1 MAGRKEYELAIKIA
15 GMVDASLGQSCNLT
29 KKQINSIA
37 REASRAS
44 NTTVGFA
51 DAMTKAGPGIDAA
64 WDGAKKA
71 VMTTAAAMAAAGA
84 AVGVVGGMA
93 ISAGSDF
100 ESAFAGVRKTVD
112 ATEEQFAELEDR
124 LRDMAKNKPQTAVEL
139 AEIAETAGQLGIHT
153 ENIAEFTDA
162 MADLKVATNLG
173 DEGASQFAKFAN
185 IVDMSQDKFSNLGST
200 VVALGNN
207 MATTEA
213 DIVEMGMR
221 LAGAGKQV
229 GMSEGDIMGFA
240 AALSSVGI
248 EAEAGG
254 SAMSKMM
261 VNMQLAVETGADA
274 WAEIDASMERT
285 GHTREQAEHAVAE
298 GGKALNNFAASVGW
312 NAKQLKASVKEA
324 QDSAGSLQDFADVAN
339 MTSEEFAN
347 AFKDNA
353 AGALSAFISG
363 LNDTERLGQSAIVTL
378 DNMDIKEV
386 RLRDTLLRAAN
397 ASGLFSDALT
407 LANTSFDENT
417 ALTKE
422 AEQRYKTFE
431 SRLDMVKNRVTDVGI
446 SLYQDFRDPLSD
458 CLDIALDFTN
468 DASLFDG
475 KFVEGMAKEFKKNIP
490 TIVRELGEA
499 KDSITDFAEPLL
511 KVGGWMMEHPDA
523 IAGGL
528 AAIGTTITTMKVA
541 KTITDT
547 AGAMDTLRVAMMS
560 NPVTAAIGVAA
571 IAGGAIMGVAT
582 KVKMANA
589 ELKKQNLANHF
600 GSISLSLGEL
610 KDAAEQIVGEDVLN
624 QLGKALEE
632 VGKVSD
638 IADDITASSEA
649 INKLTWKVGMGL
661 QLSETEQGQFDD
673 AINSMIENSIAL
685 VEQAQYTAHLNVNA
699 LFGEGDE
706 TGQELIAGF
715 DAMYQSINGEI
726 AALGRQLGEAYNE
739 AMEDGVI
746 DTDEAKLIQELQAQL
761 ARVTDQVAQAQ
772 LDAELEGIRAEYE
785 YSGGK
790 LDAETFRNLQKQV
803 QDQIN
808 ETQAALSQSH
818 VYSIKTLKLRLQ
830 RSQSGEIEEND
841 AAYITQQMYDELTEK
856 LNNKLSEDKMRLELR
871 GLNFQTQSISDAYQ
885 DALNEAMPDIE
896 SGINEV
902 TKNAVTMLKEGYN
915 DTITWDSDTVL
926 SALGIKDIDK
936 VSRKAIEELWKDMEP
951 DYTELQK
958 RAQGFLA
965 AGKAVPQSVA
975 DGLADASAIGA
986 IAGNQEAIWQLIA
999 LSISEN
1005 GEYKKTI
1012 DEARKG
1018 GAKIPEEI
1026 AVYIDNNANIVDDA
1040 IIQLANEAENT
1051 LQNRFGK
1058 MQVYGTVDFNM
1069 DVGSVTTRQSS
1080 TSNPHGVVVNKHA
1093 EGGIFDTPHFGV
1105 FAEDGKEAFIP
1116 LDGSEHAVSIW
1127 RQAGEEL
1134 GVIENHVQPSKNA
1147 GSIMED
1153 NTSNQIV
1160 YSPTIQIYGGD
1171 ERTYRNAIDEDYE
1184 RFEQFM
1190 HRFQKDRA
1198 RLAF

>member
-37 REASRAS
+37 REAAKAS

-64 WDGAKKA
+64 WGGAKKA
-71 VMTTAAAMAAAGA
+71 VMTPAAAMAAAGT

-139 AEIAETAGQLGIHT
+139 AEIAEAAGQLGIHT
-153 ENIAEFTDA
+153 ENIAEFTDV

-185 IVDMSQDKFSNLGST
+185 IVDMSQEKFANLGST

-378 DNMDIKEV
+378 DSMDIKEV

-407 LANTSFDENT
+407 LANNSFDENT

-431 SRLDMVKNRVTDVGI
+431 SRLDMVKNRITDVGI

-475 KFVEGMAKEFKKNIP
+475 KFMEGMAKEFKKNIP
-490 TIVRELGEA
+490 TIVRELEEA
-499 KDSITDFAEPLL
+499 KDSITEFAEPLL
-511 KVGGWMMEHPDA
+511 KVGGWMMEHPDV

-528 AAIGTTITTMKVA
+528 AAIGTTITTMKVV

-547 AGAMDTLRVAMMS
+547 AGAMDALRVAMMS
-560 NPVTAAIGVAA
+560 NPVTAALGAAA

-589 ELKKQNLANHF
+589 EMKKQNLANHF
-600 GSISLSLGEL
+600 GDISLSLGEL
-610 KDAAEQIVGEDVLN
+610 KDAAEQIIGEDVLN
-624 QLGKALEE
+624 QLGKAMEE
-632 VGKVSD
+632 IGKVSD
-638 IADDITASSEA
+638 IADDISASSEA

-661 QLSETEQGQFDD
+661 QLSETEQGQFDE
-673 AINSMIENSIAL
+673 AINNMIDNSIAL

-715 DAMYQSINGEI
+715 DAMYQSINGDI
-726 AALGRQLGEAYNE
+726 TALGKQLGEAYNG

-761 ARVTDQVAQAQ
+761 ARVTDQVAQSQ
-772 LDAELEGIRAEYE
+772 LDAKLERIRVEYT
-785 YSGGK
+785 GK
-790 LDAETFRNLQKQV
+790 ELDADTFRNLQKEI
-803 QDQIN
+803 QDQIT
-808 ETQAALSQSH
+808 EAKSALSQS
-818 VYSIKTLKLRLQ
+818 YEYNLGALNLRLT
-830 RSQSGEIEEND
+830 RSQSGDIGKDD
-841 AAYITQQMYDELTEK
+841 AAYITQQMYDELKANLDSE
-856 LNNKLSEDKMRLELR
+856 LSENRMELELK

-915 DTITWDSDTVL
+915 DTITWDSDTVM

-951 DYTELQK
+951 NYAELQK
-958 RAQGFLA
+958 QAQGYLA
-965 AGKAVPQSVA
+965 AGKAVPQSIA

-1040 IIQLANEAENT
+1040 IIRLSNEAENT
-1051 LQNRFGK
+1051 LQSRFGN

-1134 GVIENHVQPSKNA
+1134 GVIESHVQPSKSA
-1147 GSIMED
+1147 GSVMED

>member
-37 REASRAS
+37 REAAKAS

-64 WDGAKKA
+64 WGGAKKA
-71 VMTTAAAMAAAGA
+71 VMTTAAAMAAAGT

-139 AEIAETAGQLGIHT
+139 AEIAEEAGQLGIHT
-153 ENIAEFTDA
+153 ENIAEFTDV

-185 IVDMSQDKFSNLGST
+185 IVDMSQEKFANLGST

-378 DNMDIKEV
+378 DSMDIKEV

-407 LANTSFDENT
+407 LANNSFDENT

-431 SRLDMVKNRVTDVGI
+431 SRLDMVKNRITDVGI

-475 KFVEGMAKEFKKNIP
+475 KFMEGMAKEFKKNIP

-499 KDSITDFAEPLL
+499 KDSITEFAEPLL
-511 KVGGWMMEHPDA
+511 KVGGWMMEHPDV

-528 AAIGTTITTMKVA
+528 AAIGTTITTMKVV

-547 AGAMDTLRVAMMS
+547 AGAMDALRVAMMS
-560 NPVTAAIGVAA
+560 NPVTAALGAAA

-589 ELKKQNLANHF
+589 EMKKQNLANHF
-600 GSISLSLGEL
+600 GDISLSLGEL
-610 KDAAEQIVGEDVLN
+610 KDAAEQIIGEDVLN
-624 QLGKALEE
+624 QLGKAMEE
-632 VGKVSD
+632 IGKVSD
-638 IADDITASSEA
+638 IADDISASSEA

-661 QLSETEQGQFDD
+661 QLSETEQGQFDE
-673 AINSMIENSIAL
+673 AINNMIDNSIAL

-715 DAMYQSINGEI
+715 DAMYQSINGDI
-726 AALGRQLGEAYNE
+726 TALGKQLGEAYNG

-761 ARVTDQVAQAQ
+761 ARVTDQVAQSQ
-772 LDAELEGIRAEYE
+772 LDAKLERIRVEYT
-785 YSGGK
+785 GK
-790 LDAETFRNLQKQV
+790 ELDADTFRNLQKEI
-803 QDQIN
+803 QDQIT
-808 ETQAALSQSH
+808 EAKSALSQS
-818 VYSIKTLKLRLQ
+818 YEYNLGALNLRLT
-830 RSQSGEIEEND
+830 RSQSGDIGKDD
-841 AAYITQQMYDELTEK
+841 AAYITQQMYDELKANLDSE
-856 LNNKLSEDKMRLELR
+856 LSENRMELELK

-915 DTITWDSDTVL
+915 DTITWDSDTVM

-951 DYTELQK
+951 NYAELQK
-958 RAQGFLA
+958 QAQGYLA
-965 AGKAVPQSVA
+965 AGKAVPQSIA

-1040 IIQLANEAENT
+1040 IIRLSNEAENT
-1051 LQNRFGK
+1051 LQSRFGN

-1134 GVIENHVQPSKNA
+1134 GVIESHVQPSKSA
-1147 GSIMED
+1147 GSVMED

>member
-37 REASRAS
+37 REAAKAS

-64 WDGAKKA
+64 WGGAKKA
-71 VMTTAAAMAAAGA
+71 VMTTAAAMAAAGT

-139 AEIAETAGQLGIHT
+139 AEIAEAAGQLGIHT
-153 ENIAEFTDA
+153 ENIAEFTDV

-185 IVDMSQDKFSNLGST
+185 IVDMSQEKFANLGST

-312 NAKQLKASVKEA
+312 NAKQLKASVKET

-378 DNMDIKEV
+378 DSMDIKEV

-407 LANTSFDENT
+407 LANNSFDENT

-431 SRLDMVKNRVTDVGI
+431 SRLDMVKNRITDVGI

-475 KFVEGMAKEFKKNIP
+475 KFMEGMAKEFKKNIP

-499 KDSITDFAEPLL
+499 KDSITEFAEPLL
-511 KVGGWMMEHPDA
+511 KVGGWMMEHPDV

-528 AAIGTTITTMKVA
+528 AAIGTTITTMKVV

-547 AGAMDTLRVAMMS
+547 AGAMDALRVAMMS
-560 NPVTAAIGVAA
+560 NPVTAALGAAA

-582 KVKMANA
+582 KVKTANA
-589 ELKKQNLANHF
+589 EMKKQNLANHF
-600 GSISLSLGEL
+600 GDISLSLGEL
-610 KDAAEQIVGEDVLN
+610 KDAAEQIIGEDVLN
-624 QLGKALEE
+624 QLGKAMEE
-632 VGKVSD
+632 IGKVSD
-638 IADDITASSEA
+638 IADDISASSEA

-661 QLSETEQGQFDD
+661 QLSETEQGQFDE
-673 AINSMIENSIAL
+673 AINNMIDNSIAL

-715 DAMYQSINGEI
+715 DAMYQSINGDI
-726 AALGRQLGEAYNE
+726 TALGKQLGEAYNG

-761 ARVTDQVAQAQ
+761 ARVTDQVAQSQ
-772 LDAELEGIRAEYE
+772 LDAKLERIRVEYT
-785 YSGGK
+785 GK
-790 LDAETFRNLQKQV
+790 ELDADTFRNLQKEI
-803 QDQIN
+803 QDQIT
-808 ETQAALSQSH
+808 EAKSALSQS
-818 VYSIKTLKLRLQ
+818 YEYNLGALNLRLT
-830 RSQSGEIEEND
+830 RSQSGDIGKDD
-841 AAYITQQMYDELTEK
+841 AAYITQQMYDELKEN
-856 LNNKLSEDKMRLELR
+856 LDSELSENRMELELK

-915 DTITWDSDTVL
+915 DTITWDSDTVM

-951 DYTELQK
+951 NYAELQK
-958 RAQGFLA
+958 QAQGYLA
-965 AGKAVPQSVA
+965 AGKAVPQSIA

-1040 IIQLANEAENT
+1040 IIRLSNEAENT
-1051 LQNRFGK
+1051 LQSRFGK

-1080 TSNPHGVVVNKHA
+1080 TSNPHGVVVNGHA

-1134 GVIENHVQPSKNA
+1134 GVIESHVQPGKSA
-1147 GSIMED
+1147 GSVMED

>member
-37 REASRAS
+37 REAAKAS
-44 NTTVGFA
+44 NTTVGFT

-64 WDGAKKA
+64 WGGAKKA

-93 ISAGSDF
+93 ISVGSDF

-139 AEIAETAGQLGIHT
+139 AEIAEAAGQLGIHT
-153 ENIAEFTDA
+153 ENIAEFTDV

-185 IVDMSQDKFSNLGST
+185 IVDMSQEKFSNLGST

-378 DNMDIKEV
+378 DSMDIKEV

-407 LANTSFDENT
+407 LANNSFDENT

-475 KFVEGMAKEFKKNIP
+475 KFMEGMAKEFKKNIP

-499 KDSITDFAEPLL
+499 KDSIADFAEPLL
-511 KVGGWMMEHPDA
+511 KVGGWMMEHPDV

-528 AAIGTTITTMKVA
+528 AAIGTTITTMKVV

-560 NPVTAAIGVAA
+560 NPVTAALGAAA

-600 GSISLSLGEL
+600 GDISLSLGEL
-610 KDAAEQIVGEDVLN
+610 KDAAGQIVGEDVLN

-673 AINSMIENSIAL
+673 AINSMIDNSIAL

-699 LFGEGDE
+699 LFGEDDG

-715 DAMYQSINGEI
+715 DAMYQSINEDV
-726 AALGRQLGEAYNE
+726 AALGKQLGEAYNS

-761 ARVTDQVAQAQ
+761 ARVTDQVAQSQ
-772 LDAELEGIRAEYE
+772 LNAKLERIRVE
-785 YSGGK
+785 YSGK
-790 LDAETFRNLQKQV
+790 ELDADTFQNLQKEI
-803 QDQIN
+803 QDQIT
-808 ETQAALSQSH
+808 EAQSALSQS
-818 VYSIKTLKLRLQ
+818 YEYNLGALDLRMT
-830 RSQSGEIEEND
+830 RSQSGDIDKDD
-841 AAYITQQMYDELTEK
+841 AAYITQQMYDELKESLDSK
-856 LNNKLSEDKMRLELR
+856 FSENRMELELR
-871 GLNFQTQSISDAYQ
+871 GLSFQTQSIGDAFQEDLQ
-885 DALNEAMPDIE
+885 DIVPQMGENLSNAMNETLNYID
-896 SGINEV
+896 V
-902 TKNAVTMLKEGYN
+902 TGNAVNGWSYEQVAQWLNLDGLDRTTKA
-915 DTITWDSDTVL
+915 
-926 SALGIKDIDK
+926 ALG
-936 VSRKAIEELWKDMEP
+936 ELWKNMEP
-951 DYTELQK
+951 QFQDLVTMRKQYEDAGREVPKHISEGISNAAAIGIIAGSTDALYAALGNTVEESGEFQETLSNMEK
-958 RAQGFLA
+958 GGTYIPDAVA
-965 AGKAVPQSVA
+965 AGIEKGKDSVDVAVDSLYNHTQSKLDSMFSKMSVNTSV
-975 DGLADASAIGA
+975 D
-986 IAGNQEAIWQLIA
+986 LIVSGTNRYA
-999 LSISEN
+999 AQNS
-1005 GEYKKTI
+1005 
-1012 DEARKG
+1012 G
-1018 GAKIPEEI
+1018 GK
-1026 AVYIDNNANIVDDA
+1026 
-1040 IIQLANEAENT
+1040 
-1051 LQNRFGK
+1051 
-1058 MQVYGTVDFNM
+1058 GTVI
-1069 DVGSVTTRQSS
+1069 G
-1080 TSNPHGVVVNKHA
+1080 HA

-1116 LDGSEHAVSIW
+1116 LDGSKHAVSIW

-1134 GVIENHVQPSKNA
+1134 GVIEGHAQPSKIT
-1147 GSIMED
+1147 GDVVED

-1171 ERTYRNAIDEDYE
+1171 EQTYRNAIDEDYE

>member
-139 AEIAETAGQLGIHT
+139 AEIAEAAGQLGIHT
-153 ENIAEFTDA
+153 ENIAEFTDV

-715 DAMYQSINGEI
+715 DAMYQSINGDI
-726 AALGRQLGEAYNE
+726 TALGKQLGEAYNG

-761 ARVTDQVAQAQ
+761 ARVTDQVAQSQ
-772 LDAELEGIRAEYE
+772 LDAKLERIRVEYT
-785 YSGGK
+785 GK
-790 LDAETFRNLQKQV
+790 ELDADTFRNLQKEI
-803 QDQIN
+803 QDQIT
-808 ETQAALSQSH
+808 ETKSALSQS
-818 VYSIKTLKLRLQ
+818 YEYNLGALNLRLT
-830 RSQSGEIEEND
+830 RSQSGDIGKDD
-841 AAYITQQMYDELTEK
+841 AAYITQQMYDELKEN
-856 LNNKLSEDKMRLELR
+856 LDSELSENRMELELK

-915 DTITWDSDTVL
+915 DTITWDSDTVM

-951 DYTELQK
+951 NYAELQK
-958 RAQGFLA
+958 QAQGYLA
-965 AGKAVPQSVA
+965 AGKAVPQSIA
-975 DGLADASAIGA
+975 DGLEDASAIGA

-1040 IIQLANEAENT
+1040 IIRLSNEAENT
-1051 LQNRFGK
+1051 LQSRFGK

-1080 TSNPHGVVVNKHA
+1080 TSNPHGVVVNGHA

-1153 NTSNQIV
+1153 NTSNQII

-1184 RFEQFM
+1184 RFAQFM
-1190 HRFQKDRA
+1190 RRFQKDKE

>member
-37 REASRAS
+37 REAAKAS

-64 WDGAKKA
+64 WGGAKKA
-71 VMTTAAAMAAAGA
+71 VMTTAAAMAAAGT
-84 AVGVVGGMA
+84 AVGAVGGMA

-139 AEIAETAGQLGIHT
+139 AEIAEAAGQLGIHT
-153 ENIAEFTDA
+153 ENIAEFTDV

-185 IVDMSQDKFSNLGST
+185 IVDMSQEKFANLGST

-378 DNMDIKEV
+378 DSMDIKEV

-407 LANTSFDENT
+407 LANNSFDENT

-431 SRLDMVKNRVTDVGI
+431 SRLDMVKNRITDVGI

-475 KFVEGMAKEFKKNIP
+475 KFMEGMAKEFKKNIP

-499 KDSITDFAEPLL
+499 KDSITEFAEPLL
-511 KVGGWMMEHPDA
+511 KVGGWMMEHPDV

-528 AAIGTTITTMKVA
+528 AAIGTTITTMKVV

-547 AGAMDTLRVAMMS
+547 AGAMDALRVAMMS
-560 NPVTAAIGVAA
+560 NPVTAALGAAA

-589 ELKKQNLANHF
+589 EMKKQNLANHF
-600 GSISLSLGEL
+600 GDISLSLGEL
-610 KDAAEQIVGEDVLN
+610 KDAAEQIIGEDVLN
-624 QLGKALEE
+624 QLGKAMEE
-632 VGKVSD
+632 IGKVSD
-638 IADDITASSEA
+638 IADDISASSEA

-661 QLSETEQGQFDD
+661 QLSETEQGQFDE
-673 AINSMIENSIAL
+673 AINNMIDNSIAL

-715 DAMYQSINGEI
+715 DAMYQSINGDI
-726 AALGRQLGEAYNE
+726 TALGKQLGEAYNG

-761 ARVTDQVAQAQ
+761 ARVTDQVAQSQ
-772 LDAELEGIRAEYE
+772 LDAKLERIRVEYT
-785 YSGGK
+785 GK
-790 LDAETFRNLQKQV
+790 ELDADTFRNLQKEI
-803 QDQIN
+803 QDQIT
-808 ETQAALSQSH
+808 EAKSALSQS
-818 VYSIKTLKLRLQ
+818 YEYNLGALNLRLT
-830 RSQSGEIEEND
+830 RSQSGDIGKDD
-841 AAYITQQMYDELTEK
+841 AAYITQQMYDELKANLDSE
-856 LNNKLSEDKMRLELR
+856 LSENRMELELK

-915 DTITWDSDTVL
+915 DTITWDSDTVM

-951 DYTELQK
+951 NYAELQK
-958 RAQGFLA
+958 QAQGYLA
-965 AGKAVPQSVA
+965 AGKAVPQSIA

-1040 IIQLANEAENT
+1040 IIRLSNEAENT
-1051 LQNRFGK
+1051 LQSRFGK

-1134 GVIENHVQPSKNA
+1134 GVIESHVQPSKSA
-1147 GSIMED
+1147 GSVMED

>member
-1 MAGRKEYELAIKIA
+1 
-15 GMVDASLGQSCNLT
+15 
-29 KKQINSIA
+29 
-37 REASRAS
+37 
-44 NTTVGFA
+44 
-51 DAMTKAGPGIDAA
+51 
-64 WDGAKKA
+64 
-71 VMTTAAAMAAAGA
+71 MTTAAAMAAAGT

-139 AEIAETAGQLGIHT
+139 AEIAEAAGQLGIHT
-153 ENIAEFTDA
+153 ENIAEFTDV

-185 IVDMSQDKFSNLGST
+185 IVDMSQEKFANLGST

-378 DNMDIKEV
+378 DSMDIKEV

-407 LANTSFDENT
+407 LANNSFDENT

-431 SRLDMVKNRVTDVGI
+431 SRLDMVKNRITDVGI

-475 KFVEGMAKEFKKNIP
+475 KFMEGMAKEFKKNIP

-499 KDSITDFAEPLL
+499 KDSITEFAEPLL
-511 KVGGWMMEHPDA
+511 KVGGWMMEHPDV

-528 AAIGTTITTMKVA
+528 AAIGTTITTMKVV

-547 AGAMDTLRVAMMS
+547 AGAMDALRVAMMS
-560 NPVTAAIGVAA
+560 NPVTAALGAAA

-589 ELKKQNLANHF
+589 EMKKQNLANHF
-600 GSISLSLGEL
+600 GDISLSLGEL
-610 KDAAEQIVGEDVLN
+610 KDAAEQIIGEDVLN
-624 QLGKALEE
+624 QLGKAMEE
-632 VGKVSD
+632 IGKVSD
-638 IADDITASSEA
+638 IADDISASSEA

-661 QLSETEQGQFDD
+661 QLSETEQGQFDE
-673 AINSMIENSIAL
+673 AINNMIDNSIAL

-715 DAMYQSINGEI
+715 DAMYQSINGDI
-726 AALGRQLGEAYNE
+726 TALGKQLGEAYNG

-761 ARVTDQVAQAQ
+761 ARVTDQVAQSQ
-772 LDAELEGIRAEYE
+772 LDAKLERIRVEYT
-785 YSGGK
+785 GK
-790 LDAETFRNLQKQV
+790 ELDADTFRNLQKEI
-803 QDQIN
+803 QDQIT
-808 ETQAALSQSH
+808 EAKSALSQS
-818 VYSIKTLKLRLQ
+818 YEYNLGALNLRLT
-830 RSQSGEIEEND
+830 RSQSGDIGKDD
-841 AAYITQQMYDELTEK
+841 AAYITQQMYDELKANLDSE
-856 LNNKLSEDKMRLELR
+856 LSENRMELELK

-915 DTITWDSDTVL
+915 DTITWDSDTVM

-951 DYTELQK
+951 NYAELQK
-958 RAQGFLA
+958 QAQGYLA
-965 AGKAVPQSVA
+965 AGKAVPQSIA

-1040 IIQLANEAENT
+1040 IIRLSNEAENT
-1051 LQNRFGK
+1051 LQSRFGN

-1134 GVIENHVQPSKNA
+1134 GVIESHVQPSKSA
-1147 GSIMED
+1147 GSVMED

>member
-37 REASRAS
+37 REAAKAS

-64 WDGAKKA
+64 WGGAKKA
-71 VMTTAAAMAAAGA
+71 VMTTAAAMAAAGT

-139 AEIAETAGQLGIHT
+139 AEIAEAAGQLGIHT
-153 ENIAEFTDA
+153 ENIAEFTDV

-185 IVDMSQDKFSNLGST
+185 IVDMSQEKFANLGST

-378 DNMDIKEV
+378 DSMDIKEV

-407 LANTSFDENT
+407 LANNSFDENT

-431 SRLDMVKNRVTDVGI
+431 SRLDMVKNRITDVGI

-475 KFVEGMAKEFKKNIP
+475 KFMEGMAKEFKKNIP

-499 KDSITDFAEPLL
+499 KDSITEFAEPLL
-511 KVGGWMMEHPDA
+511 KVGGWMIEHPDV

-528 AAIGTTITTMKVA
+528 AAIGTTITTMKVV

-547 AGAMDTLRVAMMS
+547 AGAMDALRVAMMS
-560 NPVTAAIGVAA
+560 NPVTAALGAAA

-589 ELKKQNLANHF
+589 EMKKQNLANHF
-600 GSISLSLGEL
+600 GDISLSLGEL
-610 KDAAEQIVGEDVLN
+610 KDAAEQIIGEDVLN
-624 QLGKALEE
+624 QLGKAMEE
-632 VGKVSD
+632 IGKVSD
-638 IADDITASSEA
+638 IADDISASSEA

-673 AINSMIENSIAL
+673 AINNMIDNSIAL

-715 DAMYQSINGEI
+715 DAMYQSINGDI
-726 AALGRQLGEAYNE
+726 TALGKQLGEAYNG

-761 ARVTDQVAQAQ
+761 ARVTDQVAQSQ
-772 LDAELEGIRAEYE
+772 LDAKLERIRVEYT
-785 YSGGK
+785 GK
-790 LDAETFRNLQKQV
+790 ELDADTFRNLQKEI
-803 QDQIN
+803 QDQIT
-808 ETQAALSQSH
+808 EAKSALSQS
-818 VYSIKTLKLRLQ
+818 YEYNLGALNLRLT
-830 RSQSGEIEEND
+830 RSQSGDIGKDD
-841 AAYITQQMYDELTEK
+841 AAYITQQMYDELKEN
-856 LNNKLSEDKMRLELR
+856 LDSELSENRMELELK

-915 DTITWDSDTVL
+915 DTITWDSDTVM

-951 DYTELQK
+951 NYAELQK
-958 RAQGFLA
+958 QAQGYLA
-965 AGKAVPQSVA
+965 AGKAVPQSIA
-975 DGLADASAIGA
+975 DGLTDASAIGA
-986 IAGNQEAIWQLIA
+986 ITGNQEAIWQLIA

-1040 IIQLANEAENT
+1040 IIRLSNEAENT
-1051 LQNRFGK
+1051 LQSRFGN

-1080 TSNPHGVVVNKHA
+1080 TSNPHGVVVNGHA

-1134 GVIENHVQPSKNA
+1134 GVIESHAQPSKSA
-1147 GSIMED
+1147 GSVMED

>member
-1 MAGRKEYELAIKIA
+1 
-15 GMVDASLGQSCNLT
+15 
-29 KKQINSIA
+29 
-37 REASRAS
+37 
-44 NTTVGFA
+44 
-51 DAMTKAGPGIDAA
+51 
-64 WDGAKKA
+64 
-71 VMTTAAAMAAAGA
+71 
-84 AVGVVGGMA
+84 
-93 ISAGSDF
+93 
-100 ESAFAGVRKTVD
+100 
-112 ATEEQFAELEDR
+112 
-124 LRDMAKNKPQTAVEL
+124 
-139 AEIAETAGQLGIHT
+139 
-153 ENIAEFTDA
+153 
-162 MADLKVATNLG
+162 
-173 DEGASQFAKFAN
+173 
-185 IVDMSQDKFSNLGST
+185 
-200 VVALGNN
+200 
-207 MATTEA
+207 
-213 DIVEMGMR
+213 
-221 LAGAGKQV
+221 
-229 GMSEGDIMGFA
+229 
-240 AALSSVGI
+240 
-248 EAEAGG
+248 
-254 SAMSKMM
+254 
-261 VNMQLAVETGADA
+261 
-274 WAEIDASMERT
+274 
-285 GHTREQAEHAVAE
+285 
-298 GGKALNNFAASVGW
+298 
-312 NAKQLKASVKEA
+312 
-324 QDSAGSLQDFADVAN
+324 
-339 MTSEEFAN
+339 
-347 AFKDNA
+347 
-353 AGALSAFISG
+353 
-363 LNDTERLGQSAIVTL
+363 
-378 DNMDIKEV
+378 
-386 RLRDTLLRAAN
+386 
-397 ASGLFSDALT
+397 
-407 LANTSFDENT
+407 
-417 ALTKE
+417 
-422 AEQRYKTFE
+422 
-431 SRLDMVKNRVTDVGI
+431 
-446 SLYQDFRDPLSD
+446 
-458 CLDIALDFTN
+458 
-468 DASLFDG
+468 
-475 KFVEGMAKEFKKNIP
+475 
-490 TIVRELGEA
+490 
-499 KDSITDFAEPLL
+499 
-511 KVGGWMMEHPDA
+511 MEHPDA

-715 DAMYQSINGEI
+715 DAMYQSINGDI
-726 AALGRQLGEAYNE
+726 AALGKQLGEAYNG

-761 ARVTDQVAQAQ
+761 ARVTDQVAQSQ
-772 LDAELEGIRAEYE
+772 LDAKLERIRVEYT
-785 YSGGK
+785 GK
-790 LDAETFRNLQKQV
+790 ELDADTFQNLQKEI
-803 QDQIN
+803 QDQIT
-808 ETQAALSQSH
+808 EAQSALSQS
-818 VYSIKTLKLRLQ
+818 YEYNLGALNLRLT

-841 AAYITQQMYDELTEK
+841 AAYITQQMYDELKENLDSK
-856 LNNKLSEDKMRLELR
+856 FSENRMELELK

-951 DYTELQK
+951 NYAELQK
-958 RAQGFLA
+958 QAQGFLA
-965 AGKAVPQSVA
+965 AGKTVPQSVA

-1058 MQVYGTVDFNM
+1058 IQVYGTVDFNM

-1080 TSNPHGVVVNKHA
+1080 TSNPHGVVGHA

>member
-64 WDGAKKA
+64 WGGAKKA

-93 ISAGSDF
+93 ISVGSDF

-139 AEIAETAGQLGIHT
+139 AEIAEAAGQLGIHT
-153 ENIAEFTDA
+153 ENIAEFTDV

-185 IVDMSQDKFSNLGST
+185 IVDMSQEKFSNLGST

-499 KDSITDFAEPLL
+499 KDSIADFAEPLL
-511 KVGGWMMEHPDA
+511 KVGGWMMEHPDV

-560 NPVTAAIGVAA
+560 NPVTAVLGVAA

-600 GSISLSLGEL
+600 GDISLSLGEL
-610 KDAAEQIVGEDVLN
+610 KDAAEQIVGEDVMN
-624 QLGKALEE
+624 QLGKAMEE
-632 VGKVSD
+632 IGKVSD
-638 IADDITASSEA
+638 IADDISANSEA

-673 AINSMIENSIAL
+673 AINNMIDNSIAL

-715 DAMYQSINGEI
+715 DAMYQSINGDI
-726 AALGRQLGEAYNE
+726 TALGKQLGEAYNG

-761 ARVTDQVAQAQ
+761 ARVTDQVAQSQ
-772 LDAELEGIRAEYE
+772 LDAKLERIRVEYT
-785 YSGGK
+785 GK
-790 LDAETFRNLQKQV
+790 ELDADTFRNLQKEI
-803 QDQIN
+803 QDQIT
-808 ETQAALSQSH
+808 ETKSALSQS
-818 VYSIKTLKLRLQ
+818 YEYNLGALNLRLT
-830 RSQSGEIEEND
+830 RSQSGDIGKDD
-841 AAYITQQMYDELTEK
+841 AAYITQQMYDELKEN
-856 LNNKLSEDKMRLELR
+856 LDSELSENRMELELK

-915 DTITWDSDTVL
+915 DTITWDSDTVM

-951 DYTELQK
+951 NYAELQK
-958 RAQGFLA
+958 QAQGYLA
-965 AGKAVPQSVA
+965 AGKAVPQSIA

-1040 IIQLANEAENT
+1040 IIRLSNEAENT
-1051 LQNRFGK
+1051 LQSRFGK

-1080 TSNPHGVVVNKHA
+1080 TSNPHGVVVNGHA

-1153 NTSNQIV
+1153 NTSNQII

-1184 RFEQFM
+1184 RFAQFM
-1190 HRFQKDRA
+1190 RRFQKDKE

>member
-37 REASRAS
+37 REAAKAS

-51 DAMTKAGPGIDAA
+51 DAMTKAGTGIDAA
-64 WDGAKKA
+64 WGGAKKA
-71 VMTTAAAMAAAGA
+71 VMTTAAAMAAAGT

-139 AEIAETAGQLGIHT
+139 AEIAEAAGQLGIHT
-153 ENIAEFTDA
+153 ENIAEFTDV

-185 IVDMSQDKFSNLGST
+185 IVDMSQEKFANLGST

-378 DNMDIKEV
+378 DSMDIKEV

-407 LANTSFDENT
+407 LANNSFDENT

-431 SRLDMVKNRVTDVGI
+431 SRLDMVKNRITDVGI

-475 KFVEGMAKEFKKNIP
+475 KFMEGMAKEFKKNIP

-499 KDSITDFAEPLL
+499 KDSITEFAEPLL
-511 KVGGWMMEHPDA
+511 KVGGWMMEHPDV

-528 AAIGTTITTMKVA
+528 AAIGTTITTMKVV

-547 AGAMDTLRVAMMS
+547 AGAMDALRVAMMS
-560 NPVTAAIGVAA
+560 NPVTAALGAAA

-589 ELKKQNLANHF
+589 EMKKQNLANHF
-600 GSISLSLGEL
+600 GDISLSLGEL
-610 KDAAEQIVGEDVLN
+610 KDAAEQIIGEDVLN
-624 QLGKALEE
+624 QLGKAMEE
-632 VGKVSD
+632 IGKVSD
-638 IADDITASSEA
+638 IADDISASSEA

-673 AINSMIENSIAL
+673 AINNMIDNSIAL

-715 DAMYQSINGEI
+715 DAMYQSINGDI
-726 AALGRQLGEAYNE
+726 TALGKQLGEAYNG

-761 ARVTDQVAQAQ
+761 ARVTDQVAQSQ
-772 LDAELEGIRAEYE
+772 LDAKLERIRVEYT
-785 YSGGK
+785 GK
-790 LDAETFRNLQKQV
+790 ELDADTFRNLQKEI
-803 QDQIN
+803 QDQIT
-808 ETQAALSQSH
+808 EAKSALSQS
-818 VYSIKTLKLRLQ
+818 YEYNLGALNLRLT
-830 RSQSGEIEEND
+830 RSQSGDIGKDD
-841 AAYITQQMYDELTEK
+841 AAYITQQMYDELKANLDSE
-856 LNNKLSEDKMRLELR
+856 LSENRMELELK

-915 DTITWDSDTVL
+915 DTITWDSDTVM

-951 DYTELQK
+951 NYAELQK
-958 RAQGFLA
+958 QAQGYLA
-965 AGKAVPQSVA
+965 AGKAVPQSIA

-1040 IIQLANEAENT
+1040 IIRLSNEAENT
-1051 LQNRFGK
+1051 LQSRFGN

-1080 TSNPHGVVVNKHA
+1080 TSNPHGVVVNGHA

-1134 GVIENHVQPSKNA
+1134 GVIESHAQPSKSA
-1147 GSIMED
+1147 GSVMED

>member
-37 REASRAS
+37 REAAKAS

-51 DAMTKAGPGIDAA
+51 DAMTKAGPGIDVA
-64 WDGAKKA
+64 WGGAKKA
-71 VMTTAAAMAAAGA
+71 VMTTAAAMAVAGT

-139 AEIAETAGQLGIHT
+139 AEIAEAAGQLGIHT
-153 ENIAEFTDA
+153 ENIAEFTDV

-185 IVDMSQDKFSNLGST
+185 IVDMSQEKFANLGST
-200 VVALGNN
+200 VVALGND

-378 DNMDIKEV
+378 DSMDIKEV

-397 ASGLFSDALT
+397 ASGLFSDALM
-407 LANTSFDENT
+407 LANNSFDENT

-431 SRLDMVKNRVTDVGI
+431 SRLDMVKNRITDVGI

-475 KFVEGMAKEFKKNIP
+475 KFMEGMAKEFKKNIP

-499 KDSITDFAEPLL
+499 KDSITEFAEPLL
-511 KVGGWMMEHPDA
+511 KVGGWMMEHPDV

-528 AAIGTTITTMKVA
+528 AAIGTTITTMKVV

-547 AGAMDTLRVAMMS
+547 AGAMDALRVAMMS
-560 NPVTAAIGVAA
+560 NPVTAALGAAA

-589 ELKKQNLANHF
+589 EMKKQNLANHF
-600 GSISLSLGEL
+600 GDISLSLGEL
-610 KDAAEQIVGEDVLN
+610 KDAAEQIIGEDVLN
-624 QLGKALEE
+624 QLGKAMEE
-632 VGKVSD
+632 IGKVSD
-638 IADDITASSEA
+638 IADDISASSEA

-673 AINSMIENSIAL
+673 AINNMIDNSIAL

-715 DAMYQSINGEI
+715 DAMYQSINGDI
-726 AALGRQLGEAYNE
+726 TALGKQLGEAYNG

-761 ARVTDQVAQAQ
+761 ARVTDQVAQSQ
-772 LDAELEGIRAEYE
+772 LDAKLERIRVEYT
-785 YSGGK
+785 GK
-790 LDAETFRNLQKQV
+790 ELDADTFRNLQKEI
-803 QDQIN
+803 QDQIT
-808 ETQAALSQSH
+808 EAKSALSQS
-818 VYSIKTLKLRLQ
+818 YEYNLGALNLRLT
-830 RSQSGEIEEND
+830 RSQSGDIGKDD
-841 AAYITQQMYDELTEK
+841 AAYITQQMYDELKEN
-856 LNNKLSEDKMRLELR
+856 LDSELSENRMELELK

-915 DTITWDSDTVL
+915 DTITWDSDTVM

-951 DYTELQK
+951 NYAELQK
-958 RAQGFLA
+958 QAQGYLA
-965 AGKAVPQSVA
+965 AGKAVPQSIA

-1040 IIQLANEAENT
+1040 IIRLSNEAENT
-1051 LQNRFGK
+1051 LQSRFGK

-1134 GVIENHVQPSKNA
+1134 GVIESHVQPSKSA
-1147 GSIMED
+1147 GSVMED

>member
-37 REASRAS
+37 REAAKAS

-64 WDGAKKA
+64 WGGAKKA
-71 VMTTAAAMAAAGA
+71 VMTTAAAMAAAGT

-139 AEIAETAGQLGIHT
+139 AEIAEAAGQLGIHT
-153 ENIAEFTDA
+153 ENIAEFTDV

-185 IVDMSQDKFSNLGST
+185 IVDMSQEKFANLGST

-378 DNMDIKEV
+378 DSMDIKEV

-407 LANTSFDENT
+407 LANNSFDENT

-431 SRLDMVKNRVTDVGI
+431 SRLDMVKNRITDVGI

-475 KFVEGMAKEFKKNIP
+475 KFMEGMAKEFKKNIP

-499 KDSITDFAEPLL
+499 KDSITEFAEPLL
-511 KVGGWMMEHPDA
+511 KVGGWMMEHPDV

-528 AAIGTTITTMKVA
+528 AAIGTTITTMKVV

-547 AGAMDTLRVAMMS
+547 AGAMDALRVAMMS
-560 NPVTAAIGVAA
+560 NPVTAALGAAA

-589 ELKKQNLANHF
+589 EMKKQNLANHF
-600 GSISLSLGEL
+600 GDISLSLGEL
-610 KDAAEQIVGEDVLN
+610 KDAAEQIIGEDVLN
-624 QLGKALEE
+624 QLGKAMEE
-632 VGKVSD
+632 IGKVSD
-638 IADDITASSEA
+638 IADDISASSEA

-673 AINSMIENSIAL
+673 AINNMIDNSIAL

-715 DAMYQSINGEI
+715 DAMYQSINGDI
-726 AALGRQLGEAYNE
+726 TALGKQLGEAYNG

-761 ARVTDQVAQAQ
+761 ARVTDQVAQSQ
-772 LDAELEGIRAEYE
+772 LDAKLERIRVEYT
-785 YSGGK
+785 GK
-790 LDAETFRNLQKQV
+790 ELDADTFRNLQKEI
-803 QDQIN
+803 QDQIT
-808 ETQAALSQSH
+808 EAKSALSQS
-818 VYSIKTLKLRLQ
+818 YEYNLGALNLRLT
-830 RSQSGEIEEND
+830 RSQSGDIGKDD
-841 AAYITQQMYDELTEK
+841 AAYITQQMYDELKANLDSE
-856 LNNKLSEDKMRLELR
+856 LSENRMELELK

-915 DTITWDSDTVL
+915 DTITWDSDTVM

-951 DYTELQK
+951 NYAELQK
-958 RAQGFLA
+958 QAQGYLA
-965 AGKAVPQSVA
+965 AGKAVPQSIA

-1040 IIQLANEAENT
+1040 IIRLSNEAENT
-1051 LQNRFGK
+1051 LQSRFGN

-1080 TSNPHGVVVNKHA
+1080 TSNPHGVVVNGHA

-1134 GVIENHVQPSKNA
+1134 GVIESHVQPSKSA
-1147 GSIMED
+1147 GSVMED

>member
-37 REASRAS
+37 REAAKAS

-64 WDGAKKA
+64 WGGAKKA
-71 VMTTAAAMAAAGA
+71 VMTTAAAMAAAGT

-139 AEIAETAGQLGIHT
+139 AEIAEAAGQLGIHT
-153 ENIAEFTDA
+153 ENIAEFTDV

-185 IVDMSQDKFSNLGST
+185 IVDMSQEKFANLGST

-378 DNMDIKEV
+378 DSMDIKEV

-407 LANTSFDENT
+407 LANNSFDENT

-431 SRLDMVKNRVTDVGI
+431 SRLDMVKNRITDVGI
-446 SLYQDFRDPLSD
+446 SLYQDFGDPLSD

-475 KFVEGMAKEFKKNIP
+475 KFMEGMAKEFKKNIP

-499 KDSITDFAEPLL
+499 KDSITEFAEPLL
-511 KVGGWMMEHPDA
+511 KVGGWMMEHPDV

-528 AAIGTTITTMKVA
+528 AAIGTTITTMKVV

-547 AGAMDTLRVAMMS
+547 AGAMDALRVAMMS
-560 NPVTAAIGVAA
+560 NPVTAALGAAA

-589 ELKKQNLANHF
+589 EMKKQNLANHF
-600 GSISLSLGEL
+600 GDISLSLGEL
-610 KDAAEQIVGEDVLN
+610 KDAAEQIIGEDVLN
-624 QLGKALEE
+624 QLGKAMEE
-632 VGKVSD
+632 IGKVSD
-638 IADDITASSEA
+638 IADDISASSEA

-673 AINSMIENSIAL
+673 AINNMIDNSIAL

-715 DAMYQSINGEI
+715 DAMYQSINGDI
-726 AALGRQLGEAYNE
+726 TALGKQLGEAYNG

-761 ARVTDQVAQAQ
+761 ARVTDQVAQSQ
-772 LDAELEGIRAEYE
+772 LDAKLERIRVEYT
-785 YSGGK
+785 GK
-790 LDAETFRNLQKQV
+790 ELDADTFRNLQKEI
-803 QDQIN
+803 QDQIT
-808 ETQAALSQSH
+808 EAKSALSQS
-818 VYSIKTLKLRLQ
+818 YEYNLGALNLRLT
-830 RSQSGEIEEND
+830 RSQSGDIGKDD
-841 AAYITQQMYDELTEK
+841 AAYITQQMYDELKANLDSE
-856 LNNKLSEDKMRLELR
+856 LSENRMELELK

-915 DTITWDSDTVL
+915 DTITWDSDTVM

-951 DYTELQK
+951 NYAELQK
-958 RAQGFLA
+958 QAQGYLA
-965 AGKAVPQSVA
+965 AGKAVPQSIA

-1040 IIQLANEAENT
+1040 IIRLSNEAENT
-1051 LQNRFGK
+1051 LQSRFGN

-1134 GVIENHVQPSKNA
+1134 GVIESHVQPSKSA
-1147 GSIMED
+1147 GSVMED

>member
-37 REASRAS
+37 REAAKAS

-51 DAMTKAGPGIDAA
+51 DAMTKAGPGIEAA
-64 WDGAKKA
+64 WGGAKKA
-71 VMTTAAAMAAAGA
+71 VMTTAAAMAAAGT

-139 AEIAETAGQLGIHT
+139 AEIAEAAGQLGIHT
-153 ENIAEFTDA
+153 ENIAEFTDV

-185 IVDMSQDKFSNLGST
+185 IVDMSQEKFANLGST

-378 DNMDIKEV
+378 DSMDIKEV

-407 LANTSFDENT
+407 LANNSFDENT

-431 SRLDMVKNRVTDVGI
+431 SRLDMVKNRITDVGI

-475 KFVEGMAKEFKKNIP
+475 KFMEGMAKEFKKNIP

-499 KDSITDFAEPLL
+499 KDSITEFAEPLL
-511 KVGGWMMEHPDA
+511 KVGGWMMEHPDV

-528 AAIGTTITTMKVA
+528 AAIGTTITTMKVV

-547 AGAMDTLRVAMMS
+547 AGAMDALRVAMMS
-560 NPVTAAIGVAA
+560 NPVTAALGAAA

-589 ELKKQNLANHF
+589 EMKKQNLANHF
-600 GSISLSLGEL
+600 GDISLSLGEL
-610 KDAAEQIVGEDVLN
+610 KDAAEQIIGEDVLN
-624 QLGKALEE
+624 QLGKAMEE
-632 VGKVSD
+632 IGKVSD
-638 IADDITASSEA
+638 IADDISASSEA

-661 QLSETEQGQFDD
+661 QLSETEQGQFDE
-673 AINSMIENSIAL
+673 AINNMIDNSIAL

-715 DAMYQSINGEI
+715 DAMYQSINGDI
-726 AALGRQLGEAYNE
+726 TALGKQLGEAYNG

-761 ARVTDQVAQAQ
+761 ARVTDQVAQSQ
-772 LDAELEGIRAEYE
+772 LDAKLERIRVEYT
-785 YSGGK
+785 GK
-790 LDAETFRNLQKQV
+790 ELDADTFRNLQKEI
-803 QDQIN
+803 QDQIT
-808 ETQAALSQSH
+808 EAKSALSQS
-818 VYSIKTLKLRLQ
+818 YEYNLGALNLRLT
-830 RSQSGEIEEND
+830 RSQSGDIGKDD
-841 AAYITQQMYDELTEK
+841 AAYITQQMYDELKANLDSE
-856 LNNKLSEDKMRLELR
+856 LSENRMELELK

-915 DTITWDSDTVL
+915 DTITWDSDTVM

-951 DYTELQK
+951 NYAELQK
-958 RAQGFLA
+958 QAQGYLA
-965 AGKAVPQSVA
+965 AGKAVPQSIA

-1040 IIQLANEAENT
+1040 IIRLSNEAENT
-1051 LQNRFGK
+1051 LQSRFGN

-1134 GVIENHVQPSKNA
+1134 GVIESHVQPSKSA
-1147 GSIMED
+1147 GSVMED

>member
-1 MAGRKEYELAIKIA
+1 
-15 GMVDASLGQSCNLT
+15 
-29 KKQINSIA
+29 
-37 REASRAS
+37 
-44 NTTVGFA
+44 
-51 DAMTKAGPGIDAA
+51 
-64 WDGAKKA
+64 
-71 VMTTAAAMAAAGA
+71 
-84 AVGVVGGMA
+84 
-93 ISAGSDF
+93 
-100 ESAFAGVRKTVD
+100 
-112 ATEEQFAELEDR
+112 
-124 LRDMAKNKPQTAVEL
+124 
-139 AEIAETAGQLGIHT
+139 
-153 ENIAEFTDA
+153 
-162 MADLKVATNLG
+162 
-173 DEGASQFAKFAN
+173 
-185 IVDMSQDKFSNLGST
+185 
-200 VVALGNN
+200 
-207 MATTEA
+207 
-213 DIVEMGMR
+213 
-221 LAGAGKQV
+221 
-229 GMSEGDIMGFA
+229 
-240 AALSSVGI
+240 
-248 EAEAGG
+248 
-254 SAMSKMM
+254 
-261 VNMQLAVETGADA
+261 
-274 WAEIDASMERT
+274 
-285 GHTREQAEHAVAE
+285 
-298 GGKALNNFAASVGW
+298 
-312 NAKQLKASVKEA
+312 
-324 QDSAGSLQDFADVAN
+324 
-339 MTSEEFAN
+339 
-347 AFKDNA
+347 
-353 AGALSAFISG
+353 
-363 LNDTERLGQSAIVTL
+363 
-378 DNMDIKEV
+378 
-386 RLRDTLLRAAN
+386 
-397 ASGLFSDALT
+397 
-407 LANTSFDENT
+407 
-417 ALTKE
+417 
-422 AEQRYKTFE
+422 
-431 SRLDMVKNRVTDVGI
+431 
-446 SLYQDFRDPLSD
+446 
-458 CLDIALDFTN
+458 
-468 DASLFDG
+468 
-475 KFVEGMAKEFKKNIP
+475 
-490 TIVRELGEA
+490 
-499 KDSITDFAEPLL
+499 
-511 KVGGWMMEHPDA
+511 
-523 IAGGL
+523 
-528 AAIGTTITTMKVA
+528 
-541 KTITDT
+541 
-547 AGAMDTLRVAMMS
+547 
-560 NPVTAAIGVAA
+560 
-571 IAGGAIMGVAT
+571 MGVAT

-715 DAMYQSINGEI
+715 DAMYQSINGDI
-726 AALGRQLGEAYNE
+726 AALGKQLGEAYNG

-761 ARVTDQVAQAQ
+761 ARVTDQVAQSQ
-772 LDAELEGIRAEYE
+772 LDAKLERIRVEYT
-785 YSGGK
+785 GK
-790 LDAETFRNLQKQV
+790 ELDADTFQNLQKEI
-803 QDQIN
+803 QDQIT
-808 ETQAALSQSH
+808 EAQSALSQS
-818 VYSIKTLKLRLQ
+818 YEYNLGALNLRLT

-841 AAYITQQMYDELTEK
+841 AAYITQQMYDELKENLDSK
-856 LNNKLSEDKMRLELR
+856 FSENRMELELK

-951 DYTELQK
+951 NYAELQK
-958 RAQGFLA
+958 QAQGFLA
-965 AGKAVPQSVA
+965 AGKTVPQSVA

-1058 MQVYGTVDFNM
+1058 IQIYGTVDFNM

-1080 TSNPHGVVVNKHA
+1080 TSNPHGVVGHA

>member
-37 REASRAS
+37 REAAKAS

-64 WDGAKKA
+64 WGGAKKA
-71 VMTTAAAMAAAGA
+71 VMTTAAAMAAAGT

-139 AEIAETAGQLGIHT
+139 AEIAEAAGQLGIHT
-153 ENIAEFTDA
+153 ENIAEFTDV

-185 IVDMSQDKFSNLGST
+185 IVDMSQEKFANLGST

-378 DNMDIKEV
+378 DSMDIKEV

-407 LANTSFDENT
+407 LANNSFDENT

-431 SRLDMVKNRVTDVGI
+431 SRLDMVKNRITDVGI

-475 KFVEGMAKEFKKNIP
+475 KFMEGMAKEFKKNIP

-499 KDSITDFAEPLL
+499 KDSITEFAEPLL
-511 KVGGWMMEHPDA
+511 KVGGWMMEHPDV

-528 AAIGTTITTMKVA
+528 AAIGTTITTMKVV

-547 AGAMDTLRVAMMS
+547 AGAMDALRVAMMS
-560 NPVTAAIGVAA
+560 NPVTAALGAAA

-589 ELKKQNLANHF
+589 EMKKQNLANHF
-600 GSISLSLGEL
+600 GDISLSLGEL
-610 KDAAEQIVGEDVLN
+610 KDAAEQIIGEDVLN
-624 QLGKALEE
+624 QLGKAMEE
-632 VGKVSD
+632 IGKVSD
-638 IADDITASSEA
+638 IADDISASSEA

-661 QLSETEQGQFDD
+661 QLSETEQGQFDE
-673 AINSMIENSIAL
+673 AINNMIDNSIAL

-715 DAMYQSINGEI
+715 DAMYQSINGDI
-726 AALGRQLGEAYNE
+726 TALGKQLGEAYNG

-761 ARVTDQVAQAQ
+761 ARVTDQVAQSQ
-772 LDAELEGIRAEYE
+772 LDAKLERIRVEYT
-785 YSGGK
+785 GK
-790 LDAETFRNLQKQV
+790 ELDADTFRNLQKEI
-803 QDQIN
+803 QDQIT
-808 ETQAALSQSH
+808 EAKSALSQS
-818 VYSIKTLKLRLQ
+818 YEYNLGALNLRLT
-830 RSQSGEIEEND
+830 RSQSGDIGKDD
-841 AAYITQQMYDELTEK
+841 AAYITQQMYDELKANLDSE
-856 LNNKLSEDKMRLELR
+856 LSENRMELELK

-915 DTITWDSDTVL
+915 DTITWDSDTVM

-951 DYTELQK
+951 NYAELQK
-958 RAQGFLA
+958 QAQGYLA
-965 AGKAVPQSVA
+965 AGKAVPQSIA

-1040 IIQLANEAENT
+1040 IIRLSNEAENT
-1051 LQNRFGK
+1051 LQSRFGN

-1134 GVIENHVQPSKNA
+1134 GVIESHVQPSKSA
-1147 GSIMED
+1147 GSVMED

>member
-37 REASRAS
+37 REAAKAS

-51 DAMTKAGPGIDAA
+51 DAMTKAGPGIDVA
-64 WDGAKKA
+64 WGGAKKA
-71 VMTTAAAMAAAGA
+71 VMTTAAAMAVAGT

-139 AEIAETAGQLGIHT
+139 AEIAEAAGQLGIHT
-153 ENIAEFTDA
+153 ENIAEFTDV

-185 IVDMSQDKFSNLGST
+185 IVDMSQEKFANLGST
-200 VVALGNN
+200 VVALGND

-213 DIVEMGMR
+213 DIVGMGMR
-221 LAGAGKQV
+221 LAGAGKQG

-378 DNMDIKEV
+378 DSMDIKEV

-397 ASGLFSDALT
+397 ASGLFSDALM
-407 LANTSFDENT
+407 LANNSFDENT

-431 SRLDMVKNRVTDVGI
+431 SRLDMVKNRITDVGI

-475 KFVEGMAKEFKKNIP
+475 KFMEGMAKEFKKNIP

-499 KDSITDFAEPLL
+499 KDSITEFAEPLL
-511 KVGGWMMEHPDA
+511 KVGGWMMEHPDV

-528 AAIGTTITTMKVA
+528 AAIGTTITTMKVV

-547 AGAMDTLRVAMMS
+547 AGAMDALRVAMMS
-560 NPVTAAIGVAA
+560 NPVTAALGAAA

-589 ELKKQNLANHF
+589 EMKKQNLANHF
-600 GSISLSLGEL
+600 GDISLSLGEL
-610 KDAAEQIVGEDVLN
+610 KDAAEQIIGEDVLN
-624 QLGKALEE
+624 QLGKAMEE
-632 VGKVSD
+632 IGKVSD
-638 IADDITASSEA
+638 IADDISASSEA

-673 AINSMIENSIAL
+673 AINNMIDNSIAL

-715 DAMYQSINGEI
+715 DAMYQSINGDI
-726 AALGRQLGEAYNE
+726 TALGKQLGEAYNG

-761 ARVTDQVAQAQ
+761 ARVTDQVAQSQ
-772 LDAELEGIRAEYE
+772 LDAKLERIRVEYT
-785 YSGGK
+785 GK
-790 LDAETFRNLQKQV
+790 ELDADTFRNLQKEI
-803 QDQIN
+803 QDQIT
-808 ETQAALSQSH
+808 EAKSALSQS
-818 VYSIKTLKLRLQ
+818 YEYNLGALNLRLT
-830 RSQSGEIEEND
+830 RSQSGDIGKDD
-841 AAYITQQMYDELTEK
+841 AAYITQQMYDELKEN
-856 LNNKLSEDKMRLELR
+856 LDSELSENRMELELK

-915 DTITWDSDTVL
+915 DTITWDSDTVM

-951 DYTELQK
+951 NYAELQK
-958 RAQGFLA
+958 QAQGYLA
-965 AGKAVPQSVA
+965 AGKAVPQSIA

-1040 IIQLANEAENT
+1040 IIRLSNEAENT
-1051 LQNRFGK
+1051 LQSRFGK

-1134 GVIENHVQPSKNA
+1134 GVIESHVQPSKSA
-1147 GSIMED
+1147 GSVMED

>member
-1 MAGRKEYELAIKIA
+1 
-15 GMVDASLGQSCNLT
+15 
-29 KKQINSIA
+29 
-37 REASRAS
+37 
-44 NTTVGFA
+44 
-51 DAMTKAGPGIDAA
+51 
-64 WDGAKKA
+64 
-71 VMTTAAAMAAAGA
+71 
-84 AVGVVGGMA
+84 
-93 ISAGSDF
+93 
-100 ESAFAGVRKTVD
+100 
-112 ATEEQFAELEDR
+112 
-124 LRDMAKNKPQTAVEL
+124 
-139 AEIAETAGQLGIHT
+139 
-153 ENIAEFTDA
+153 
-162 MADLKVATNLG
+162 
-173 DEGASQFAKFAN
+173 
-185 IVDMSQDKFSNLGST
+185 
-200 VVALGNN
+200 
-207 MATTEA
+207 
-213 DIVEMGMR
+213 
-221 LAGAGKQV
+221 
-229 GMSEGDIMGFA
+229 
-240 AALSSVGI
+240 
-248 EAEAGG
+248 
-254 SAMSKMM
+254 
-261 VNMQLAVETGADA
+261 
-274 WAEIDASMERT
+274 
-285 GHTREQAEHAVAE
+285 
-298 GGKALNNFAASVGW
+298 
-312 NAKQLKASVKEA
+312 
-324 QDSAGSLQDFADVAN
+324 

-378 DNMDIKEV
+378 DSMDIKEV

-397 ASGLFSDALT
+397 ASGLFNDALT
-407 LANTSFDENT
+407 LANNSFDENT

-431 SRLDMVKNRVTDVGI
+431 SRLDMVKNRITDVGI

-475 KFVEGMAKEFKKNIP
+475 KFMEGMAKEFKKNIP

-499 KDSITDFAEPLL
+499 KDSITEFAEPLL
-511 KVGGWMMEHPDA
+511 RVGGWMMEHPDV

-528 AAIGTTITTMKVA
+528 AAIGTTITTMKVV

-547 AGAMDTLRVAMMS
+547 AGAMDALRVAMMS
-560 NPVTAAIGVAA
+560 NPVTAAISVAA

-589 ELKKQNLANHF
+589 EMKKQNLANHF
-600 GSISLSLGEL
+600 GDISLSLGEL
-610 KDAAEQIVGEDVLN
+610 KDAAEQIIGEDVLN
-624 QLGKALEE
+624 QLGKAMEE
-632 VGKVSD
+632 IGKVSD
-638 IADDITASSEA
+638 IADDISASSEA

-673 AINSMIENSIAL
+673 AINNMIDNSIAL

-715 DAMYQSINGEI
+715 DAMYQSINGDI
-726 AALGRQLGEAYNE
+726 AALGKQLGEAYNG

-761 ARVTDQVAQAQ
+761 ARVTDQVAQSQ
-772 LDAELEGIRAEYE
+772 LDAKLERIRVEYT
-785 YSGGK
+785 GK
-790 LDAETFRNLQKQV
+790 ELDADTFRNLQKEI
-803 QDQIN
+803 QDQIT
-808 ETQAALSQSH
+808 EAKSALSQS
-818 VYSIKTLKLRLQ
+818 YEYNLGALNLRLT
-830 RSQSGEIEEND
+830 RSQSGDIGKDD
-841 AAYITQQMYDELTEK
+841 AAYITQQMYDELKES
-856 LNNKLSEDKMRLELR
+856 LDSELSENRMELELK

-926 SALGIKDIDK
+926 AALGIKDIDK
-936 VSRKAIEELWKDMEP
+936 VSRKVIEDLWKDMEP
-951 DYTELQK
+951 NYAELQK
-958 RAQGFLA
+958 QAQGYLA
-965 AGKAVPQSVA
+965 AGKAVPQSIA

-1040 IIQLANEAENT
+1040 IIRLSNEAENT
-1051 LQNRFGK
+1051 LQSRFGK

-1080 TSNPHGVVVNKHA
+1080 TSNPHGVVVNGHA

-1134 GVIENHVQPSKNA
+1134 GVIESHVQPSKSTGNV
-1147 GSIMED
+1147 MED

>member
-1 MAGRKEYELAIKIA
+1 
-15 GMVDASLGQSCNLT
+15 
-29 KKQINSIA
+29 
-37 REASRAS
+37 
-44 NTTVGFA
+44 
-51 DAMTKAGPGIDAA
+51 
-64 WDGAKKA
+64 
-71 VMTTAAAMAAAGA
+71 
-84 AVGVVGGMA
+84 
-93 ISAGSDF
+93 
-100 ESAFAGVRKTVD
+100 
-112 ATEEQFAELEDR
+112 
-124 LRDMAKNKPQTAVEL
+124 
-139 AEIAETAGQLGIHT
+139 
-153 ENIAEFTDA
+153 
-162 MADLKVATNLG
+162 
-173 DEGASQFAKFAN
+173 
-185 IVDMSQDKFSNLGST
+185 
-200 VVALGNN
+200 
-207 MATTEA
+207 
-213 DIVEMGMR
+213 
-221 LAGAGKQV
+221 
-229 GMSEGDIMGFA
+229 
-240 AALSSVGI
+240 
-248 EAEAGG
+248 
-254 SAMSKMM
+254 
-261 VNMQLAVETGADA
+261 
-274 WAEIDASMERT
+274 
-285 GHTREQAEHAVAE
+285 
-298 GGKALNNFAASVGW
+298 
-312 NAKQLKASVKEA
+312 
-324 QDSAGSLQDFADVAN
+324 

-378 DNMDIKEV
+378 DSMDIKEV

-407 LANTSFDENT
+407 LANNSFDENT

-431 SRLDMVKNRVTDVGI
+431 SRLDMVKNRITDVGI

-475 KFVEGMAKEFKKNIP
+475 KFMEGMAKEFKKNIP

-499 KDSITDFAEPLL
+499 KDSITEFAEPLL
-511 KVGGWMMEHPDA
+511 KVGGWMMEHPDV

-528 AAIGTTITTMKVA
+528 AAIGTTITTMKVV

-547 AGAMDTLRVAMMS
+547 AGAMDALRVAMMS
-560 NPVTAAIGVAA
+560 NPVTAALGAAA

-589 ELKKQNLANHF
+589 EMKKQNLANHF
-600 GSISLSLGEL
+600 GDISLSLGEL
-610 KDAAEQIVGEDVLN
+610 KDAAEQIIGENVLN
-624 QLGKALEE
+624 QLGKAMEE
-632 VGKVSD
+632 IGKVSD
-638 IADDITASSEA
+638 IADDISASSEA

-673 AINSMIENSIAL
+673 AINNMIDNSIAL

-715 DAMYQSINGEI
+715 DAMYQSINGDI
-726 AALGRQLGEAYNE
+726 TALGKQLGEAYNG

-761 ARVTDQVAQAQ
+761 ARVTDQVAQSQ
-772 LDAELEGIRAEYE
+772 LDAKLERIRVEYT
-785 YSGGK
+785 GK
-790 LDAETFRNLQKQV
+790 ELDADTFRNLQKEI
-803 QDQIN
+803 QDQIT
-808 ETQAALSQSH
+808 EAKSALSQS
-818 VYSIKTLKLRLQ
+818 YEYNLGALNLRLT
-830 RSQSGEIEEND
+830 RSQSGDIGKDD
-841 AAYITQQMYDELTEK
+841 AAYITQQMYDELKANLDSE
-856 LNNKLSEDKMRLELR
+856 LSENRMELELK

-915 DTITWDSDTVL
+915 DTITWDSDTVM

-951 DYTELQK
+951 NYAELQK
-958 RAQGFLA
+958 QAQGYLA
-965 AGKAVPQSVA
+965 AGKAVPQSIA

-1040 IIQLANEAENT
+1040 IIRLSNEAENT
-1051 LQNRFGK
+1051 LQSRFGN

-1080 TSNPHGVVVNKHA
+1080 TSNPHGVVVNGHA

-1134 GVIENHVQPSKNA
+1134 GVIESHVQPSKSA
-1147 GSIMED
+1147 GSVMED

>member
-37 REASRAS
+37 REAARAS

-64 WDGAKKA
+64 WGGAKKA

-139 AEIAETAGQLGIHT
+139 AEIAEAAGQLGIHT
-153 ENIAEFTDA
+153 ENIAEFTDV

-185 IVDMSQDKFSNLGST
+185 IVDMSQEKFANLGST

-378 DNMDIKEV
+378 DSMDIKEV

-407 LANTSFDENT
+407 LANNSFDENT

-431 SRLDMVKNRVTDVGI
+431 SRLDMVKNRITDVGI

-458 CLDIALDFTN
+458 CLDIALDITN

-475 KFVEGMAKEFKKNIP
+475 KFMEGMAKEFKKNIP

-499 KDSITDFAEPLL
+499 KDSITEFAEPLL
-511 KVGGWMMEHPDA
+511 KVGGWMMEHPDV

-528 AAIGTTITTMKVA
+528 AAIGTTITTMKVV

-547 AGAMDTLRVAMMS
+547 AGAMDALRVAMMS
-560 NPVTAAIGVAA
+560 NPVTAALGAAA

-589 ELKKQNLANHF
+589 EMKKQNLANHF
-600 GSISLSLGEL
+600 GDISLSLGEL
-610 KDAAEQIVGEDVLN
+610 KDAAEQIIGEDVLN
-624 QLGKALEE
+624 QLGKAMEE
-632 VGKVSD
+632 IGKVSD
-638 IADDITASSEA
+638 IADDISASSEA

-673 AINSMIENSIAL
+673 AINNMIENSITL

-715 DAMYQSINGEI
+715 DAMYQSINGDI
-726 AALGRQLGEAYNE
+726 TALGKQLGEAYNG

-761 ARVTDQVAQAQ
+761 ARVTDQVAQSQ
-772 LDAELEGIRAEYE
+772 LDAKLERIRVEYT
-785 YSGGK
+785 GK
-790 LDAETFRNLQKQV
+790 ELDADTFRNLQKEI
-803 QDQIN
+803 QDQIT
-808 ETQAALSQSH
+808 EAKSALSQS
-818 VYSIKTLKLRLQ
+818 YEYNLGALNLRLT
-830 RSQSGEIEEND
+830 RSQSGDIGKDD
-841 AAYITQQMYDELTEK
+841 AAYITQQMYDELKANLDSE
-856 LNNKLSEDKMRLELR
+856 LSENRMELELK

-915 DTITWDSDTVL
+915 DTITWDSDTVM

-951 DYTELQK
+951 NYAELQK
-958 RAQGFLA
+958 QAQGYLA
-965 AGKAVPQSVA
+965 AGKAVPQSIA

-1040 IIQLANEAENT
+1040 IIRLSNEAENT
-1051 LQNRFGK
+1051 LQSRFGN

-1134 GVIENHVQPSKNA
+1134 GVIESHVQPSKSA
-1147 GSIMED
+1147 GSVMED

>member
-1 MAGRKEYELAIKIA
+1 M
-15 GMVDASLGQSCNLT
+15 
-29 KKQINSIA
+29 
-37 REASRAS
+37 
-44 NTTVGFA
+44 
-51 DAMTKAGPGIDAA
+51 
-64 WDGAKKA
+64 
-71 VMTTAAAMAAAGA
+71 
-84 AVGVVGGMA
+84 
-93 ISAGSDF
+93 
-100 ESAFAGVRKTVD
+100 
-112 ATEEQFAELEDR
+112 
-124 LRDMAKNKPQTAVEL
+124 
-139 AEIAETAGQLGIHT
+139 
-153 ENIAEFTDA
+153 
-162 MADLKVATNLG
+162 
-173 DEGASQFAKFAN
+173 
-185 IVDMSQDKFSNLGST
+185 
-200 VVALGNN
+200 
-207 MATTEA
+207 
-213 DIVEMGMR
+213 
-221 LAGAGKQV
+221 
-229 GMSEGDIMGFA
+229 
-240 AALSSVGI
+240 
-248 EAEAGG
+248 
-254 SAMSKMM
+254 
-261 VNMQLAVETGADA
+261 
-274 WAEIDASMERT
+274 
-285 GHTREQAEHAVAE
+285 
-298 GGKALNNFAASVGW
+298 
-312 NAKQLKASVKEA
+312 
-324 QDSAGSLQDFADVAN
+324 
-339 MTSEEFAN
+339 
-347 AFKDNA
+347 
-353 AGALSAFISG
+353 
-363 LNDTERLGQSAIVTL
+363 
-378 DNMDIKEV
+378 
-386 RLRDTLLRAAN
+386 
-397 ASGLFSDALT
+397 
-407 LANTSFDENT
+407 
-417 ALTKE
+417 
-422 AEQRYKTFE
+422 
-431 SRLDMVKNRVTDVGI
+431 
-446 SLYQDFRDPLSD
+446 
-458 CLDIALDFTN
+458 
-468 DASLFDG
+468 FDG

-715 DAMYQSINGEI
+715 DAMYQSINGDI
-726 AALGRQLGEAYNE
+726 AALGKQLGEAYNG

-761 ARVTDQVAQAQ
+761 ARVTDQVAQSQ
-772 LDAELEGIRAEYE
+772 LDAKLERIRVEYT
-785 YSGGK
+785 GK
-790 LDAETFRNLQKQV
+790 ELDADTFQNLQKEI
-803 QDQIN
+803 QDQIT
-808 ETQAALSQSH
+808 EAQSALSQS
-818 VYSIKTLKLRLQ
+818 YEYNLGALNLRLT

-841 AAYITQQMYDELTEK
+841 AAYITQQMYDELKENLDSK
-856 LNNKLSEDKMRLELR
+856 FSENRMELELK

-951 DYTELQK
+951 NYAELQK
-958 RAQGFLA
+958 QAQGFLA
-965 AGKAVPQSVA
+965 AGKTVPQSVA

-1058 MQVYGTVDFNM
+1058 IQVYGTVDFNM

-1080 TSNPHGVVVNKHA
+1080 TSNPHGVVGHA

>member
-64 WDGAKKA
+64 WGGAKKA

-139 AEIAETAGQLGIHT
+139 AEIAEAAGQLGIHT
-153 ENIAEFTDA
+153 ENIAEFTDV

-324 QDSAGSLQDFADVAN
+324 QNSAGSLQDFADVAN

-511 KVGGWMMEHPDA
+511 KVGGWMMEHPDV

-600 GSISLSLGEL
+600 GDISLSLGEL
-610 KDAAEQIVGEDVLN
+610 KDTAEQIVGEDVLN

-715 DAMYQSINGEI
+715 DAMYQSINGDI
-726 AALGRQLGEAYNE
+726 AALGKQLGEAYNG

-761 ARVTDQVAQAQ
+761 ARVTDQVAQSQ
-772 LDAELEGIRAEYE
+772 LDAKLERIRVEYT
-785 YSGGK
+785 GK
-790 LDAETFRNLQKQV
+790 ELDADTFQNLQKEI
-803 QDQIN
+803 QDQIT
-808 ETQAALSQSH
+808 EAQSALSQS
-818 VYSIKTLKLRLQ
+818 YEYNLGALNLRLT

-841 AAYITQQMYDELTEK
+841 AAYITQQMYDELKENLDSK
-856 LNNKLSEDKMRLELR
+856 FSENRMELELR
-871 GLNFQTQSISDAYQ
+871 GLSFQAKSIGDAFQEDLQ
-885 DALNEAMPDIE
+885 DIVPQMGENLSNAMNETLNYID
-896 SGINEV
+896 V
-902 TKNAVTMLKEGYN
+902 TGNAVNGWSYDQVAQWLNLDGLDKTTK
-915 DTITWDSDTVL
+915 
-926 SALGIKDIDK
+926 AAIKDI
-936 VSRKAIEELWKDMEP
+936 WKNMEP
-951 DYTELQK
+951 QFQDLVTMKKQYED
-958 RAQGFLA
+958 
-965 AGKAVPQSVA
+965 AGREVPKYISEGISNTA
-975 DGLADASAIGA
+975 AIGI
-986 IAGNQEAIWQLIA
+986 IAGSTDALYAALGNTVEESQEFQEA
-999 LSISEN
+999 LSNME
-1005 GEYKKTI
+1005 
-1012 DEARKG
+1012 KG
-1018 GAKIPEEI
+1018 GAYIPDSI
-1026 AVYIDNNANIVDDA
+1026 AAGIDNNANIVNGA
-1040 IIQLANEAENT
+1040 INQLANEAENT
-1051 LQNRFGK
+1051 LQSRFGK

-1080 TSNPHGVVVNKHA
+1080 TSNPHGVVGHA

>member
-1 MAGRKEYELAIKIA
+1 
-15 GMVDASLGQSCNLT
+15 
-29 KKQINSIA
+29 
-37 REASRAS
+37 
-44 NTTVGFA
+44 
-51 DAMTKAGPGIDAA
+51 
-64 WDGAKKA
+64 
-71 VMTTAAAMAAAGA
+71 
-84 AVGVVGGMA
+84 
-93 ISAGSDF
+93 
-100 ESAFAGVRKTVD
+100 
-112 ATEEQFAELEDR
+112 
-124 LRDMAKNKPQTAVEL
+124 
-139 AEIAETAGQLGIHT
+139 
-153 ENIAEFTDA
+153 
-162 MADLKVATNLG
+162 
-173 DEGASQFAKFAN
+173 
-185 IVDMSQDKFSNLGST
+185 
-200 VVALGNN
+200 
-207 MATTEA
+207 
-213 DIVEMGMR
+213 
-221 LAGAGKQV
+221 
-229 GMSEGDIMGFA
+229 
-240 AALSSVGI
+240 
-248 EAEAGG
+248 
-254 SAMSKMM
+254 
-261 VNMQLAVETGADA
+261 
-274 WAEIDASMERT
+274 
-285 GHTREQAEHAVAE
+285 
-298 GGKALNNFAASVGW
+298 
-312 NAKQLKASVKEA
+312 
-324 QDSAGSLQDFADVAN
+324 

-378 DNMDIKEV
+378 DSMDIKEV

-407 LANTSFDENT
+407 LANNSFDENT

-431 SRLDMVKNRVTDVGI
+431 SRLDMVKNRITDVGI

-475 KFVEGMAKEFKKNIP
+475 KFMEGMAKEFKKNIP

-499 KDSITDFAEPLL
+499 KDSITEFAEPLL
-511 KVGGWMMEHPDA
+511 KVGGWMMEHPDV

-528 AAIGTTITTMKVA
+528 AAIGTTITTMKVV

-547 AGAMDTLRVAMMS
+547 AGAMDALRVAMMS
-560 NPVTAAIGVAA
+560 NPVTAALGAAA

-589 ELKKQNLANHF
+589 EMKKQNLANHF
-600 GSISLSLGEL
+600 GDISLSLGEL
-610 KDAAEQIVGEDVLN
+610 KDAAEQIIGEDVLN
-624 QLGKALEE
+624 QLGKAMEE
-632 VGKVSD
+632 IGKVSD
-638 IADDITASSEA
+638 IADDISASSEA

-661 QLSETEQGQFDD
+661 QLSETEQGQFDE
-673 AINSMIENSIAL
+673 AINNMIDNSIAL

-715 DAMYQSINGEI
+715 DAMYQSINGDI
-726 AALGRQLGEAYNE
+726 TALGKQLGEAYNG

-761 ARVTDQVAQAQ
+761 ARVTDQVAQSQ
-772 LDAELEGIRAEYE
+772 LDAKLERIRVEYT
-785 YSGGK
+785 GK
-790 LDAETFRNLQKQV
+790 ELDADTFRNLQKEI
-803 QDQIN
+803 QDQIT
-808 ETQAALSQSH
+808 EAKSALSQS
-818 VYSIKTLKLRLQ
+818 YEYNLGALNLRLT
-830 RSQSGEIEEND
+830 RSQSGDIGKDD
-841 AAYITQQMYDELTEK
+841 AAYITQQMYDELKANLDSE
-856 LNNKLSEDKMRLELR
+856 LSENRMELELK

-915 DTITWDSDTVL
+915 DTITWDSDTVM

-951 DYTELQK
+951 NYAELQK
-958 RAQGFLA
+958 QAQGYLA
-965 AGKAVPQSVA
+965 AGKAVPQSIA

-1040 IIQLANEAENT
+1040 IIRLSNEAENT
-1051 LQNRFGK
+1051 LQSRFGN

-1134 GVIENHVQPSKNA
+1134 GVIESHVQPSKSA
-1147 GSIMED
+1147 GSVMED

>member
-37 REASRAS
+37 REAARAS

-64 WDGAKKA
+64 WGGAKKA

-139 AEIAETAGQLGIHT
+139 AEIAEAAGQLGIHT
-153 ENIAEFTDA
+153 ENIAEFTDV

-185 IVDMSQDKFSNLGST
+185 IVDMSQEKFANLGST

-378 DNMDIKEV
+378 DSMDIKEV

-407 LANTSFDENT
+407 LANNSFDENT

-431 SRLDMVKNRVTDVGI
+431 SRLDMVKNRITDVGI

-458 CLDIALDFTN
+458 CLDIALDITN

-475 KFVEGMAKEFKKNIP
+475 KFMEGMAKEFKKNIP

-499 KDSITDFAEPLL
+499 KDSITEFAEPLL
-511 KVGGWMMEHPDA
+511 KVGGWMMEHPDV

-528 AAIGTTITTMKVA
+528 AAIGTTITTMKVV

-547 AGAMDTLRVAMMS
+547 AGAMDALRVAMMS
-560 NPVTAAIGVAA
+560 NPVTAALGAAA

-589 ELKKQNLANHF
+589 EMKKQNLANHF
-600 GSISLSLGEL
+600 GDISLSLGEL
-610 KDAAEQIVGEDVLN
+610 KDAAEQIIGEDVLN
-624 QLGKALEE
+624 QLGKAMEE
-632 VGKVSD
+632 IGKVSD
-638 IADDITASSEA
+638 IADDISASSEA

-673 AINSMIENSIAL
+673 AINNMIENSIAL

-715 DAMYQSINGEI
+715 DAMYQSINGDI
-726 AALGRQLGEAYNE
+726 TALGKQLGEAYNG

-761 ARVTDQVAQAQ
+761 ARVTDQVAQSQ
-772 LDAELEGIRAEYE
+772 LDAKLERIRVEYT
-785 YSGGK
+785 GK
-790 LDAETFRNLQKQV
+790 ELDADTFRNLQKEI
-803 QDQIN
+803 QDQIT
-808 ETQAALSQSH
+808 EAKSALSQS
-818 VYSIKTLKLRLQ
+818 YEYNLGALNLRLT
-830 RSQSGEIEEND
+830 RSQSGDIGKDD
-841 AAYITQQMYDELTEK
+841 AAYITQQMYDELKEN
-856 LNNKLSEDKMRLELR
+856 LDSELSENRMELELK

-915 DTITWDSDTVL
+915 DTITWDSDTVM

-951 DYTELQK
+951 NYAELQK
-958 RAQGFLA
+958 QAQGYLA
-965 AGKAVPQSVA
+965 AGKAVPQSIA

-1040 IIQLANEAENT
+1040 IIRLSNEAENT
-1051 LQNRFGK
+1051 LQSRFGK

-1134 GVIENHVQPSKNA
+1134 GVIESHVQPSKSA
-1147 GSIMED
+1147 GSVMED

>member
-37 REASRAS
+37 REAAKAS

-51 DAMTKAGPGIDAA
+51 DAMTKAGPGIDAV
-64 WDGAKKA
+64 WGGAKKA
-71 VMTTAAAMAAAGA
+71 VMTTAAAMAAAGT

-139 AEIAETAGQLGIHT
+139 AEIAEAAGQLGIHT
-153 ENIAEFTDA
+153 ENIAEFTDV

-185 IVDMSQDKFSNLGST
+185 IVDMSQEKFANLGST

-378 DNMDIKEV
+378 DSMDIKEV

-407 LANTSFDENT
+407 LANNSFDENT

-431 SRLDMVKNRVTDVGI
+431 SRLDMVKNRITDVGI

-475 KFVEGMAKEFKKNIP
+475 KFMEGMAKEFKKNIP

-499 KDSITDFAEPLL
+499 KDSITEFAEPLL
-511 KVGGWMMEHPDA
+511 KVGGWMMEHPDV

-528 AAIGTTITTMKVA
+528 AAIGTTITTMKVV

-547 AGAMDTLRVAMMS
+547 AGAMDALRVAMMS
-560 NPVTAAIGVAA
+560 NPVTAALGAAA

-589 ELKKQNLANHF
+589 EMKKQNLANHF
-600 GSISLSLGEL
+600 GDISLSLGEL
-610 KDAAEQIVGEDVLN
+610 KDAAEQIIGEDVLN
-624 QLGKALEE
+624 QLGKAMEE
-632 VGKVSD
+632 IGKVSD
-638 IADDITASSEA
+638 IADDISASSEA

-673 AINSMIENSIAL
+673 AINNMIDNSIAL

-715 DAMYQSINGEI
+715 DAMYQSINGDI
-726 AALGRQLGEAYNE
+726 TALGKQLGEAYNG

-761 ARVTDQVAQAQ
+761 ARVTDQVAQSQ
-772 LDAELEGIRAEYE
+772 LDAKLERIRVEYT
-785 YSGGK
+785 GK
-790 LDAETFRNLQKQV
+790 ELDADTFRNLQKEI
-803 QDQIN
+803 QDQIT
-808 ETQAALSQSH
+808 EAKSALSQS
-818 VYSIKTLKLRLQ
+818 YEYNLGALNLRLT
-830 RSQSGEIEEND
+830 RSQSGDIGKDD
-841 AAYITQQMYDELTEK
+841 AAYITQQMYDELKANLDSE
-856 LNNKLSEDKMRLELR
+856 LSENRMELELK

-915 DTITWDSDTVL
+915 DTITWDSDTVM

-951 DYTELQK
+951 NYAELQK
-958 RAQGFLA
+958 QAQGYLA
-965 AGKAVPQSVA
+965 AGKAVPQSIA

-1040 IIQLANEAENT
+1040 IIRLSNEAENT
-1051 LQNRFGK
+1051 LQSRFGN

-1080 TSNPHGVVVNKHA
+1080 TSNPHGVVVNGHA

-1134 GVIENHVQPSKNA
+1134 GVIESHVQPSKSA
-1147 GSIMED
+1147 GSVMED

>member
-37 REASRAS
+37 REAARAS

-112 ATEEQFAELEDR
+112 ATEEQFAELEDK

-139 AEIAETAGQLGIHT
+139 AEIAEAAGQLGIHT
-153 ENIAEFTDA
+153 ENIAEFTDV

-185 IVDMSQDKFSNLGST
+185 IVDMSQEKFANLGST

-378 DNMDIKEV
+378 DSMDIKEV

-397 ASGLFSDALT
+397 ASGLFNDALT
-407 LANTSFDENT
+407 LANNSFDENT

-431 SRLDMVKNRVTDVGI
+431 SRLDMVKNRITDVGI

-475 KFVEGMAKEFKKNIP
+475 KFMEGMAKEFKKNIP

-499 KDSITDFAEPLL
+499 KDSITEFAEPLL
-511 KVGGWMMEHPDA
+511 RVGGWMMEHPDV

-528 AAIGTTITTMKVA
+528 AAIGTTITTMKVV

-547 AGAMDTLRVAMMS
+547 AGAMDALRVAMMS
-560 NPVTAAIGVAA
+560 NPVTAAISVAA

-589 ELKKQNLANHF
+589 EMKKQNLANHF
-600 GSISLSLGEL
+600 GDISLSLGEL
-610 KDAAEQIVGEDVLN
+610 KDAAEQIIGEDVLN
-624 QLGKALEE
+624 QLGKAMEE
-632 VGKVSD
+632 IGKVSD
-638 IADDITASSEA
+638 IADDISASSEA

-673 AINSMIENSIAL
+673 AINNMIDNSIAL

-715 DAMYQSINGEI
+715 DAMYQSINGDI
-726 AALGRQLGEAYNE
+726 AALGKQLGEAYNG

-761 ARVTDQVAQAQ
+761 ARVTDQVAQSQ
-772 LDAELEGIRAEYE
+772 LDAKLERIRVEYT
-785 YSGGK
+785 GK
-790 LDAETFRNLQKQV
+790 ELDADTFRNLQKEI
-803 QDQIN
+803 QDQIT
-808 ETQAALSQSH
+808 EAKSALSQS
-818 VYSIKTLKLRLQ
+818 YEYNLGALNLRLT
-830 RSQSGEIEEND
+830 RSQSGDIGKDD
-841 AAYITQQMYDELTEK
+841 AAYITQQMYDELKES
-856 LNNKLSEDKMRLELR
+856 LDSELSENRMELELK

-926 SALGIKDIDK
+926 AALGIKDIDK
-936 VSRKAIEELWKDMEP
+936 VSRKVIEDLWKDMEP
-951 DYTELQK
+951 NYAELQK
-958 RAQGFLA
+958 QAQGYLA
-965 AGKAVPQSVA
+965 AGKAVPQSIA

-1040 IIQLANEAENT
+1040 IIRLSNEAENT
-1051 LQNRFGK
+1051 LQSRFGK
-1058 MQVYGTVDFNM
+1058 MQVYGTVDFNQ
-1069 DVGSVTTRQSS
+1069 DVGSVTTR
-1080 TSNPHGVVVNKHA
+1080 P
-1093 EGGIFDTPHFGV
+1093 
-1105 FAEDGKEAFIP
+1105 
-1116 LDGSEHAVSIW
+1116 
-1127 RQAGEEL
+1127 
-1134 GVIENHVQPSKNA
+1134 
-1147 GSIMED
+1147 
-1153 NTSNQIV
+1153 
-1160 YSPTIQIYGGD
+1160 
-1171 ERTYRNAIDEDYE
+1171 
-1184 RFEQFM
+1184 
-1190 HRFQKDRA
+1190 
-1198 RLAF
+1198 

>member
-37 REASRAS
+37 REAAKAS

-64 WDGAKKA
+64 WGGAKKA
-71 VMTTAAAMAAAGA
+71 VMTTAAAMAAAGT

-139 AEIAETAGQLGIHT
+139 AEIAEAAGQLGIHT
-153 ENIAEFTDA
+153 ENIAEFTDVV
-162 MADLKVATNLG
+162 ADLKVATNLG

-185 IVDMSQDKFSNLGST
+185 IVDMSQEKFANLGST

-378 DNMDIKEV
+378 DSMDIKEV

-407 LANTSFDENT
+407 LANNSFDENT

-431 SRLDMVKNRVTDVGI
+431 SRLDMVKNRITDVEI

-475 KFVEGMAKEFKKNIP
+475 KFMEGMAKEFKKNIP

-499 KDSITDFAEPLL
+499 KDSITEFAEPLL
-511 KVGGWMMEHPDA
+511 KVGGWMMEHPDV

-528 AAIGTTITTMKVA
+528 AAIGTTITTMKVV

-547 AGAMDTLRVAMMS
+547 AGAMDALRVAMMS
-560 NPVTAAIGVAA
+560 NPVTAALGAAA

-589 ELKKQNLANHF
+589 EMKKQNLANHF
-600 GSISLSLGEL
+600 GDISLSLGEL
-610 KDAAEQIVGEDVLN
+610 KDAAEQIIGEDVLN
-624 QLGKALEE
+624 QLGKAMEE
-632 VGKVSD
+632 IGKVSD
-638 IADDITASSEA
+638 IADDISASSEA

-661 QLSETEQGQFDD
+661 QLSETEQGQFDE
-673 AINSMIENSIAL
+673 AINNMIDNSIAL

-715 DAMYQSINGEI
+715 DAMYQSINGDI
-726 AALGRQLGEAYNE
+726 TALGKQLGEAYNG

-761 ARVTDQVAQAQ
+761 ARVTDQVAQSQ
-772 LDAELEGIRAEYE
+772 LDAKLERIRVEYT
-785 YSGGK
+785 GK
-790 LDAETFRNLQKQV
+790 ELDADTFRNLQKEI
-803 QDQIN
+803 QDQIT
-808 ETQAALSQSH
+808 EAKSALSQS
-818 VYSIKTLKLRLQ
+818 YEYNLGALNLRLT
-830 RSQSGEIEEND
+830 RSQSGDIGKDD
-841 AAYITQQMYDELTEK
+841 AAYITQQMYDELKANLDSE
-856 LNNKLSEDKMRLELR
+856 LSENRMELELK

-915 DTITWDSDTVL
+915 DTITWDSDTVM

-951 DYTELQK
+951 NYAELQK
-958 RAQGFLA
+958 QAQGYLA
-965 AGKAVPQSVA
+965 AGKAVPQSIA

-1040 IIQLANEAENT
+1040 IIRLSNEAENT
-1051 LQNRFGK
+1051 LQSRFGN

-1134 GVIENHVQPSKNA
+1134 GVIESHVQPSKSA
-1147 GSIMED
+1147 GSVMED

>member
-37 REASRAS
+37 REAAKAS

-64 WDGAKKA
+64 WGGAKKA
-71 VMTTAAAMAAAGA
+71 VMTTAAAMAAAGT

-139 AEIAETAGQLGIHT
+139 AEIAEAAGQLGIHT
-153 ENIAEFTDA
+153 ENIAEFTDV

-185 IVDMSQDKFSNLGST
+185 IVDMSQEKFANLGST

-378 DNMDIKEV
+378 DSMDIKEV

-407 LANTSFDENT
+407 LANNSFDENT

-431 SRLDMVKNRVTDVGI
+431 SRLDMVKNRITDVGI

-475 KFVEGMAKEFKKNIP
+475 KFMEGMAKEFKKNIP

-499 KDSITDFAEPLL
+499 KDSITEFAEPLL
-511 KVGGWMMEHPDA
+511 KVGGWMKEHPDV

-528 AAIGTTITTMKVA
+528 AAIGTTITTMKVV

-547 AGAMDTLRVAMMS
+547 AGAMDALRVAMMS
-560 NPVTAAIGVAA
+560 NPVTAALGAAA

-589 ELKKQNLANHF
+589 EMKKQNLANHF
-600 GSISLSLGEL
+600 GDISLSLGEL
-610 KDAAEQIVGEDVLN
+610 KDAAEQIIGEDVLN
-624 QLGKALEE
+624 QLGKAMEE
-632 VGKVSD
+632 IGKVSD
-638 IADDITASSEA
+638 IADDISASSEA

-673 AINSMIENSIAL
+673 AINNMIDNSIAL

-715 DAMYQSINGEI
+715 DAMYQSINGDI
-726 AALGRQLGEAYNE
+726 TALGKQLGEAYNG

-761 ARVTDQVAQAQ
+761 ARVTDQVAQSQ
-772 LDAELEGIRAEYE
+772 LDAKLERIRVEYT
-785 YSGGK
+785 GK
-790 LDAETFRNLQKQV
+790 ELDADTFRNLQKEI
-803 QDQIN
+803 QDQIT
-808 ETQAALSQSH
+808 EAKSALSQS
-818 VYSIKTLKLRLQ
+818 YEYNLGALNLRLT
-830 RSQSGEIEEND
+830 RSQSGDIGKDD
-841 AAYITQQMYDELTEK
+841 AAYITQQMYDELKANLDSE
-856 LNNKLSEDKMRLELR
+856 LSENRMELELK

-915 DTITWDSDTVL
+915 DTITWDSDTVM

-951 DYTELQK
+951 NYAELQK
-958 RAQGFLA
+958 QAQGYLA
-965 AGKAVPQSVA
+965 AGKAVPQSIA

-1040 IIQLANEAENT
+1040 IIRLSNEAENT
-1051 LQNRFGK
+1051 LQSRFGN

-1080 TSNPHGVVVNKHA
+1080 TSNPHGVVVNGHA

-1134 GVIENHVQPSKNA
+1134 GVIESHAQPSKSA
-1147 GSIMED
+1147 GSVMED

>member
-37 REASRAS
+37 REAAKAS

-64 WDGAKKA
+64 WGGAKKA
-71 VMTTAAAMAAAGA
+71 VMTTAAAMAAAGT

-139 AEIAETAGQLGIHT
+139 AEIAEAAGQLGIHT
-153 ENIAEFTDA
+153 ENIAEFTDV

-185 IVDMSQDKFSNLGST
+185 IVDMSQEKFANLGST

-378 DNMDIKEV
+378 DSMDIKEV

-407 LANTSFDENT
+407 LANNSFDENT

-431 SRLDMVKNRVTDVGI
+431 SRLDMVKNRITDVGI

-475 KFVEGMAKEFKKNIP
+475 KFMEGMAKEFKKNIP

-499 KDSITDFAEPLL
+499 KDSITEFAEPLL
-511 KVGGWMMEHPDA
+511 KVGGWMMEHPDV

-528 AAIGTTITTMKVA
+528 AAIGTTITTMKVV

-547 AGAMDTLRVAMMS
+547 AGAMDALRVAMMS
-560 NPVTAAIGVAA
+560 NPVTAALGAAA

-589 ELKKQNLANHF
+589 EMKKQNLANHF
-600 GSISLSLGEL
+600 GDISLSLGEL
-610 KDAAEQIVGEDVLN
+610 KDAAEQIIGEDVLN
-624 QLGKALEE
+624 QLGKAMEE
-632 VGKVSD
+632 IGKVSD
-638 IADDITASSEA
+638 IADDISASSEA

-661 QLSETEQGQFDD
+661 QLSETEQGQFDE
-673 AINSMIENSIAL
+673 AINNMIDNSIAL

-715 DAMYQSINGEI
+715 DAMYQSINGDI
-726 AALGRQLGEAYNE
+726 TALGKQLGEAYNG

-761 ARVTDQVAQAQ
+761 ARVTDQVAQSQ
-772 LDAELEGIRAEYE
+772 LDAKLERIRVEYT
-785 YSGGK
+785 GK
-790 LDAETFRNLQKQV
+790 ELDADTFRNLQKEI
-803 QDQIN
+803 QDQIT
-808 ETQAALSQSH
+808 EAKSALSQS
-818 VYSIKTLKLRLQ
+818 YEYNLGALNLRLT
-830 RSQSGEIEEND
+830 RSQSGDIGKDD
-841 AAYITQQMYDELTEK
+841 AAYITQQMYDELKANLDSE
-856 LNNKLSEDKMRLELR
+856 LSENRMELELKE
-871 GLNFQTQSISDAYQ
+871 LNFQTQSISDAYQ
-885 DALNEAMPDIE
+885 NALNEAMPDIE

-915 DTITWDSDTVL
+915 DTITWDSDTVM

-951 DYTELQK
+951 NYAELQK
-958 RAQGFLA
+958 QAQGYLA
-965 AGKAVPQSVA
+965 AGKAVPQSIA

-1040 IIQLANEAENT
+1040 IIRLSNEAENT
-1051 LQNRFGK
+1051 LQSRFGN

-1134 GVIENHVQPSKNA
+1134 GVIESHVQPSKSA
-1147 GSIMED
+1147 GSVMED

>member
-37 REASRAS
+37 REAAKAS

-51 DAMTKAGPGIDAA
+51 DAMTKAGPGIDAV
-64 WDGAKKA
+64 WGGAKKA
-71 VMTTAAAMAAAGA
+71 VMTTAAAMAAAGT

-139 AEIAETAGQLGIHT
+139 AEIAEAAGQLGIHT
-153 ENIAEFTDA
+153 ENIAEFTDV

-185 IVDMSQDKFSNLGST
+185 IVDMSQEKFANLGST

-378 DNMDIKEV
+378 DSMDIKEV

-407 LANTSFDENT
+407 LANNSFDENT

-431 SRLDMVKNRVTDVGI
+431 SRLDMVKNRITDVGI

-475 KFVEGMAKEFKKNIP
+475 KFMEGMAKEFKKNIP

-499 KDSITDFAEPLL
+499 KDSITEFAEPLL
-511 KVGGWMMEHPDA
+511 KVGGWMMEHPDV

-528 AAIGTTITTMKVA
+528 AAIGTTITTMKVV

-547 AGAMDTLRVAMMS
+547 AGAMDALRVAMMS
-560 NPVTAAIGVAA
+560 NPVTAALGAAA

-589 ELKKQNLANHF
+589 EMKKQNLANHF
-600 GSISLSLGEL
+600 GDISLSLGEL
-610 KDAAEQIVGEDVLN
+610 KDAAEQIIGENVLN
-624 QLGKALEE
+624 QLGKAMEE
-632 VGKVSD
+632 IGKVSD
-638 IADDITASSEA
+638 IADDISASSEA

-673 AINSMIENSIAL
+673 AINNMIDNSIAL

-715 DAMYQSINGEI
+715 DAMYQSINGDI
-726 AALGRQLGEAYNE
+726 TALGKQLGEAYNG

-761 ARVTDQVAQAQ
+761 ARVTDQVAQSQ
-772 LDAELEGIRAEYE
+772 LDAKLERIRVEYT
-785 YSGGK
+785 GK
-790 LDAETFRNLQKQV
+790 ELDADTFRNLQKEI
-803 QDQIN
+803 QDQIT
-808 ETQAALSQSH
+808 EAKSALSQS
-818 VYSIKTLKLRLQ
+818 YEYNLGALNLRLT
-830 RSQSGEIEEND
+830 RSQSGDIGKDD
-841 AAYITQQMYDELTEK
+841 AAYITQQMYDELKANLDSE
-856 LNNKLSEDKMRLELR
+856 LSENRMELELK

-915 DTITWDSDTVL
+915 DTITWDSDTVM

-951 DYTELQK
+951 NYAELQK
-958 RAQGFLA
+958 QAQGYLA
-965 AGKAVPQSVA
+965 AGKAVPQSIA

-1040 IIQLANEAENT
+1040 IIRLSNEAENT
-1051 LQNRFGK
+1051 LQSRFGN

-1080 TSNPHGVVVNKHA
+1080 TSNPHGVVVNGHA

-1134 GVIENHVQPSKNA
+1134 GVIESHVQPSKSA
-1147 GSIMED
+1147 GSVMED

>member
-37 REASRAS
+37 REAAKAS

-64 WDGAKKA
+64 WGGAKKA
-71 VMTTAAAMAAAGA
+71 VMTTAAAMAAAGT

-139 AEIAETAGQLGIHT
+139 AEIAEAAGQLGIHT
-153 ENIAEFTDA
+153 ENIAEFTDV

-185 IVDMSQDKFSNLGST
+185 IVDMSQEKFANLGST

-324 QDSAGSLQDFADVAN
+324 QDFAGSLQDFADVAN

-378 DNMDIKEV
+378 DSMDIKEV

-407 LANTSFDENT
+407 LANNSFDENT

-431 SRLDMVKNRVTDVGI
+431 SRLDMVKNRITDVGI

-475 KFVEGMAKEFKKNIP
+475 KFMEGMAKEFKKNIP

-499 KDSITDFAEPLL
+499 KDSITEFAEPLL
-511 KVGGWMMEHPDA
+511 KVGGWMMEHPDV

-528 AAIGTTITTMKVA
+528 AAIGTTITTMKVV

-547 AGAMDTLRVAMMS
+547 AGAMDALRVAMMS
-560 NPVTAAIGVAA
+560 NPVTAALGAAA

-589 ELKKQNLANHF
+589 EMKKQNLANHF
-600 GSISLSLGEL
+600 GDISLSLGEL
-610 KDAAEQIVGEDVLN
+610 KDAAEQIIGEDVLN
-624 QLGKALEE
+624 QLGKAMEE
-632 VGKVSD
+632 IGKVSD
-638 IADDITASSEA
+638 IADDISASSEA

-661 QLSETEQGQFDD
+661 QLSETEQGQFDE
-673 AINSMIENSIAL
+673 AINNMIDNSIAL

-715 DAMYQSINGEI
+715 DAMYQSINGDI
-726 AALGRQLGEAYNE
+726 TALGKQLGEAYNG

-761 ARVTDQVAQAQ
+761 ARVTDQVAQSQ
-772 LDAELEGIRAEYE
+772 LDAKLERIRVEYT
-785 YSGGK
+785 GK
-790 LDAETFRNLQKQV
+790 ELDADTFRNLQKEI
-803 QDQIN
+803 QDQIT
-808 ETQAALSQSH
+808 EAKSALSQS
-818 VYSIKTLKLRLQ
+818 YEYNLGALNLRLT
-830 RSQSGEIEEND
+830 RSQSGDIGKDD
-841 AAYITQQMYDELTEK
+841 AAYITQQMYDELKANLDSE
-856 LNNKLSEDKMRLELR
+856 LSENRMELELK

-915 DTITWDSDTVL
+915 DTITWDSDTVM

-951 DYTELQK
+951 NYAELQK
-958 RAQGFLA
+958 QAQGYLA
-965 AGKAVPQSVA
+965 AGKAVPQSIA

-1040 IIQLANEAENT
+1040 IIRLSNEAENT
-1051 LQNRFGK
+1051 LQSRFGN

-1134 GVIENHVQPSKNA
+1134 GVIESHVQPSKSA
-1147 GSIMED
+1147 GSVMED

>member
-37 REASRAS
+37 REAAKAS

-64 WDGAKKA
+64 WGGAKKA
-71 VMTTAAAMAAAGA
+71 VMTTAAAMAAAGT

-139 AEIAETAGQLGIHT
+139 AEIAEAAGQLGIHT
-153 ENIAEFTDA
+153 ENIAEFTDV

-185 IVDMSQDKFSNLGST
+185 IVDMSQEKFANLGST

-378 DNMDIKEV
+378 DSMDIKEV

-407 LANTSFDENT
+407 LANNSFDENT

-431 SRLDMVKNRVTDVGI
+431 SRLDMVKNRITDVGI

-475 KFVEGMAKEFKKNIP
+475 KFMEGMAKEFKKNIP

-499 KDSITDFAEPLL
+499 KDSITEFAEPLL
-511 KVGGWMMEHPDA
+511 KVGGWMMEHPDV

-528 AAIGTTITTMKVA
+528 AAIGTTITTMKVV

-547 AGAMDTLRVAMMS
+547 AGAMDALRVAMMS
-560 NPVTAAIGVAA
+560 NPVTAALGAAA

-589 ELKKQNLANHF
+589 EMKKQNLANHF
-600 GSISLSLGEL
+600 GDISLSLGEL
-610 KDAAEQIVGEDVLN
+610 KDAAEQIIGEDVLN
-624 QLGKALEE
+624 QLGKAMEE
-632 VGKVSD
+632 IGKVSD
-638 IADDITASSEA
+638 IADDISASSEA

-673 AINSMIENSIAL
+673 AINNMIDNSIAL

-715 DAMYQSINGEI
+715 DAMYQSINGDI
-726 AALGRQLGEAYNE
+726 TALGKQLGEAYNG

-761 ARVTDQVAQAQ
+761 ARVTDQVAQSQ
-772 LDAELEGIRAEYE
+772 LDAKLERIRVEYT
-785 YSGGK
+785 GK
-790 LDAETFRNLQKQV
+790 ELDADTFRNLQKEI
-803 QDQIN
+803 QDQIT
-808 ETQAALSQSH
+808 EAKSALSQS
-818 VYSIKTLKLRLQ
+818 YEYNLGALNLRLT
-830 RSQSGEIEEND
+830 RSQSGDIGKDD
-841 AAYITQQMYDELTEK
+841 AAYITQQMYDELKANLDSE
-856 LNNKLSEDKMRLELR
+856 LSENRMELELK

-915 DTITWDSDTVL
+915 DTITWDSDTVM

-951 DYTELQK
+951 NYAELQK
-958 RAQGFLA
+958 QAQGYLA
-965 AGKAVPQSVA
+965 AGKAVPQSIA

-1040 IIQLANEAENT
+1040 IIRLSNEAENT
-1051 LQNRFGK
+1051 LQSRFGN

-1080 TSNPHGVVVNKHA
+1080 TSNPHGVVVNGHA

-1134 GVIENHVQPSKNA
+1134 GVIESHAQPSKSA
-1147 GSIMED
+1147 GSVMED